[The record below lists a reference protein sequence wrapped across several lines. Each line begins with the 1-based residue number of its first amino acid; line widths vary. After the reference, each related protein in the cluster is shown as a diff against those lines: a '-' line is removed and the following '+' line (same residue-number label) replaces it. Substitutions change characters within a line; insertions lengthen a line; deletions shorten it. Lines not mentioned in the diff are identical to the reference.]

1 MKKIVKRFLIKSILL
16 LLLLLGLNL
25 QAQVPTGHN
34 LDFSTEGY
42 LNWIA
47 KTGRYNYW
55 GNVDYP
61 IYEWDSTWSDPTQ
74 ANDFNDAYHGGRFFI
89 IYNGG
94 TDTNSLN
101 QLSRVPEGFTHSS
114 QINNAKGGGHCSQLQ
129 YTMEVNLENCLLTF
143 MYAMVLQAPGH
154 TGYQNPTF
162 QIDVMKHS
170 PENGMMLE
178 ELVDSCAFFE
188 KTSTAT
194 LPTTEPELWHE
205 GSTDGHGLWI
215 WSNWQQIK
223 INLTRYIGDRI
234 TIRVRISDCYVSH
247 GGYGYFT
254 AKAEPALINTPGC
267 AGNGDTVTVASA
279 PGGFESY
286 KWFEVTSTFLSQD
299 ELADL
304 EANSPAL
311 SEEQNLVITEA
322 MMGNAQ
328 EKFYAVKLV
337 SPRTQ
342 TTRPNCVAYIT
353 TKVNDIRPIFD
364 NLTYT
369 PPTATDPAGKAIFF
383 VNDVQ
388 SATAP
393 LYWQKYDFGDGTTP
407 IEIEYQFDNGAY
419 KWLAINADQNPTTT
433 FEYDATG
440 SIERIIHIYATDG
453 EYTYTRTAR
462 ASESFEEDGAE
473 FCEKSETLQVIIPKT
488 PSLLLEGDDEICVNS
503 ENTITASSPD
513 DENTDTFTYQWW
525 YSTQDISTEAPIFE
539 GTQYT
544 QIYTEETTLQVKVT
558 DTETGYNRI
567 ETFTVKVEP
576 FPEITLTGATKL
588 CMGEQANITATDAT
602 GATVAMQWSF
612 VQPNENT
619 VITNPSTSPV
629 LTFTPTCDTT
639 VYLLAETAQG
649 CFAWK
654 SIDIFITNPV
664 AQISRTKICEGE
676 SVTLT
681 GSSAETY
688 SWEAEPADAS
698 LSHNNQSTSPVTV
711 TPTQSTT
718 YTMRGYGE
726 TGCFAERTVSVTVL
740 PYPTPVISYSPGY
753 VDVDDPTLALKDD
766 SPNSATSLWTFSD
779 GSTSNARSL
788 NHRFNDVSGDA
799 VYIHLETA
807 NELGCSDTTSV
818 TVPIELFAVWVPNA
832 FTPNGDGVND
842 LFYFVS
848 LNQLEDVTFEIF
860 NRYGEKIH
868 SASAKTLDSSLQ
880 DELIETFAWDGT
892 YKGNKVPIGTYI
904 YRLTYKRLG
913 NTRVYDTTGT
923 INVVQ

>member
-1 MKKIVKRFLIKSILL
+1 MKNIIKNTKKTIAITLSLL
-16 LLLLLGLNL
+16 FGLNL
-25 QAQVPTGHN
+25 QAQVPTGEN
-34 LDFSTEGY
+34 LDFSTGGY
-42 LNWIA
+42 QFWQA
-47 KTGRYNYW
+47 KTGIYD
-55 GNVDYP
+55 GNSSQP
-61 IYEWDSTWSDPTQ
+61 IFNLTTPWSDPTQ
-74 ANDFNDAYHGGRFFI
+74 ASDEGGRFFV

-94 TDTNSLN
+94 TDSYSLN

-114 QINNAKGGGHCSQLQ
+114 QINNAEGGADCSQLQ

-143 MYAMVLQAPGH
+143 MYAMVLEAPDH
-154 TGYQNPTF
+154 TGYENPTF

-170 PENGMMLE
+170 PDNGMMLE
-178 ELVDSCAFFE
+178 ELVDPCAFFE
-188 KTSTAT
+188 KISNET
-194 LPTTEPELWHE
+194 LPTTEPEVWHNGQG
-205 GSTDGHGLWI
+205 GSWGDGWI
-215 WSNWQQIK
+215 YCDWQQIK
-223 INLTRYIGDRI
+223 INLAKYVGDRI
-234 TIRVRISDCYVSH
+234 TIRVRLGDCSPTAH

-304 EANSPAL
+304 DANSPAL
-311 SEEQNLVITEA
+311 SEEQNLVVTEA

-328 EKFYAVKLV
+328 EKFYAVKLI

-342 TTRPNCVAYIT
+342 NTRPNCVAYIT
-353 TKVNDIRPIFD
+353 TKINDIRPIFD

-369 PPTATDPAGKAIFF
+369 PPTANDPAGRAIFL

-388 SATAP
+388 SAAAP
-393 LYWQKYDFGDGTTP
+393 VYWQQYDFGDGTTP
-407 IEIEYQFDNGAY
+407 IEIEYQFSDGAY

-433 FEYDATG
+433 FEYDAAG

-462 ASESFEEDGAE
+462 ASESFEEEGST

-525 YSTQDISTEAPIFE
+525 YSTQDISTETPIFE

-602 GATVAMQWSF
+602 EATVAMQWSF
-612 VQPNENT
+612 VRPNENT

-664 AQISRTKICEGE
+664 AQISKTKICEGE

-698 LSHNNQSTSPVTV
+698 LSHNNQSTSPITA

-726 TGCFAERTVSVTVL
+726 TGCFTERTVSVVVL

-753 VDVDDPTLALKDD
+753 VDVDDPTLALKDE
-766 SPNSATSLWTFSD
+766 SLNSASSLWTFSD

-788 NHRFNDVSGDA
+788 NHRFNDVSGEA

-818 TVPIELFAVWVPNA
+818 TVPIELFAVWLPNA

-860 NRYGEKIH
+860 NRYGERIH

-880 DELIETFAWDGT
+880 DELIKTFAWDGT
-892 YKGNKVPIGTYI
+892 YKGNKVPTGTYI

>member
-1 MKKIVKRFLIKSILL
+1 MNNLLLKIKRQIIFFLIALF
-16 LLLLLGLNL
+16 NL
-25 QAQVPTGHN
+25 SLEAQVPTGYN
-34 LDFSTEGY
+34 LDFSTGGY
-42 LNWIA
+42 INWFS
-47 KTGRYNYW
+47 KTGVYNPLGYSNETSYNW
-55 GNVDYP
+55 SVSWADPSLAVDNSSY
-61 IYEWDSTWSDPTQ
+61 
-74 ANDFNDAYHGGRFFI
+74 NGGRFFI

-114 QINNAKGGGHCSQLQ
+114 QINNAKGGGHCSQLE
-129 YTMEVNLENCLLTF
+129 YTMQVNLENCVLTL
-143 MYAMVLQAPGH
+143 MYAMVLQAPSH
-154 TGYQNPTF
+154 WGYQNPTF

-170 PENGMMLE
+170 SENNAMLD

-188 KTSTAT
+188 KTSTQD
-194 LPTTEPELWHE
+194 LPTLEPDVWHN
-205 GSTDGHGLWI
+205 GITDPHGNWI
-215 WSNWQQIK
+215 WSDWQQIA
-223 INLTRYIGDRI
+223 INLVRYVGDRV
-234 TIRVRISDCYVSH
+234 TIRVRISDCYVTH

-267 AGNGDTVTVASA
+267 AGNGDTVTVATA
-279 PGGFESY
+279 PSGFESY
-286 KWFEVTSTFLSQD
+286 KWFEVSSTFLSQD
-299 ELADL
+299 ELIDL
-304 EANSPAL
+304 DANSP
-311 SEEQNLVITEA
+311 SIGEGQNLVITEA
-322 MMGNAQ
+322 MMGNSQ
-328 EKFYAVKLV
+328 VKYYAVKLV

-388 SATAP
+388 SAAAP

-419 KWLAINADQNPTTT
+419 KWLPTNAAQNPTTT
-433 FEYDATG
+433 FEYDAVG
-440 SIERIIHIYATDG
+440 SVERIIHTYSTHG
-453 EYTYTRTAR
+453 NFTYTRTAR
-462 ASESFEEDGAE
+462 AAENFEEEGAE
-473 FCEKSETLQVIIPKT
+473 FCEKSENLEVIIPKV
-488 PSLLLEGDDEICVNS
+488 PSLLLEGDDEICVNTQT
-503 ENTITASSPD
+503 TITASSPD
-513 DENTDTFTYQWW
+513 DENTDNFIYQWW
-525 YSTQDISTEAPIFE
+525 YSTQDITTETPIFE

-544 QIYTEETTLQVKVT
+544 QVFTGETTLQVRVT
-558 DTETGYNRI
+558 NQETGYSRI
-567 ETFTVKVEP
+567 ETFTVRVEP
-576 FPEITLTGATKL
+576 FPDITLTGATKL

-619 VITNPSTSPV
+619 IITNPSTSPV

-654 SIDIFITNPV
+654 SIDIYITNPS
-664 AQISRTKICEGE
+664 AKISKTKICEGE
-676 SVTLT
+676 SITLT

-688 SWEAEPADAS
+688 SWEADPADPA

-726 TGCFAERTVSVTVL
+726 TGCFTERTVSVIVL

-788 NHRFNDVSGDA
+788 NHRFNDVSGDF
-799 VYIHLETA
+799 VHIHLKTA
-807 NELGCSDTTSV
+807 NELGCYDTTSV
-818 TVPIELFAVWVPNA
+818 DVPIELFAVWLPNA

-848 LNQLEDVTFEIF
+848 LNLLEDVTFEIF

-868 SASAKTLDSSLQ
+868 SAYAKELDASLQ
-880 DELIETFAWDGT
+880 NELIEAFAWDGT
-892 YKGNKVPIGTYI
+892 YKGNKVQTGTYI

>member
-1 MKKIVKRFLIKSILL
+1 MKNIIKNTKKTIAITLSLL
-16 LLLLLGLNL
+16 FGLNL
-25 QAQVPTGHN
+25 QAQVPTGEN
-34 LDFSTEGY
+34 LDFSTGGY
-42 LNWIA
+42 QFWQA
-47 KTGRYNYW
+47 KTGIYD
-55 GNVDYP
+55 GNSSQP
-61 IYEWDSTWSDPTQ
+61 IFNWTTSLPDPTQ
-74 ANDFNDAYHGGRFFI
+74 ASDAGGRLFEVF
-89 IYNGG
+89 NSG
-94 TDTNSLN
+94 TDSYSAG
-101 QLSRVPEGFTHSS
+101 QLSRVPEGFTHAS
-114 QINNAKGGGHCSQLQ
+114 QINNEEGGADCSQLQ

-143 MYAMVLQAPGH
+143 MYAMVLEAPTH

-162 QIDVMKHS
+162 QIDVMRHS
-170 PENGMMLE
+170 PDNGMMLE
-178 ELVDSCAFFE
+178 ELVDPCAFFE
-188 KTSTAT
+188 KTSTAQ
-194 LPTTEPELWHE
+194 LPSLEPTVWHTSATNS
-205 GSTDGHGLWI
+205 GWI

-223 INLTRYIGDRI
+223 INLARYVGDRI
-234 TIRVRISDCYVSH
+234 TIRVRLGDCEPTAH

-254 AKAEPALINTPGC
+254 AKAEPTLINTPGC

-304 EANSPAL
+304 DANSPAL
-311 SEEQNLVITEA
+311 SEEQNLVVTEA

-353 TKVNDIRPIFD
+353 TKINDIRPIFD

-369 PPTATDPAGKAIFF
+369 PPTANDPAGRAIFL

-388 SATAP
+388 SAAAP
-393 LYWQKYDFGDGTTP
+393 VYWQQYDFGDGTTP
-407 IEIEYQFDNGAY
+407 IEIEYQFSDGAY

-433 FEYDATG
+433 FEYDAAG

-462 ASESFEEDGAE
+462 ASESFEEEGST

-488 PSLLLEGDDEICVNS
+488 PSLLLEGDGEICVNS
-503 ENTITASSPD
+503 ETTITASSPE
-513 DENTDTFTYQWW
+513 DENTDNFIYQWW
-525 YSTQDISTEAPIFE
+525 YDTQDIATEAPIFE

-544 QIYTEETTLQVKVT
+544 QLYTSETTLVVKVT

-612 VQPNENT
+612 VRPNENT

-698 LSHNNQSTSPVTV
+698 LSHNNQSTSPITA

-726 TGCFAERTVSVTVL
+726 TGCFTERTVSVIVL

-753 VDVDDPTLALKDD
+753 VDVDDPTLALKDE
-766 SPNSATSLWTFSD
+766 SLNSASSLWTFSD

-788 NHRFNDVSGDA
+788 NHRFNDVSGEA

-818 TVPIELFAVWVPNA
+818 TVPIELFAVWLPNA

-860 NRYGEKIH
+860 NRYGERIH

-892 YKGNKVPIGTYI
+892 YKGNKVPTGTYI

>member
-1 MKKIVKRFLIKSILL
+1 MKNIINNTKKQIALALL
-16 LLLLLGLNL
+16 VLFGLNL

-34 LDFSTEGY
+34 LDFSTGGY
-42 LNWIA
+42 INWKA
-47 KTGRYNYW
+47 KTGTYNASSSNAVFSW
-55 GNVDYP
+55 TT
-61 IYEWDSTWSDPTQ
+61 SWSDPTQ
-74 ANDFNDAYHGGRFFI
+74 ASDNGGRLFQVF
-89 IYNGG
+89 NNG
-94 TDTNSLN
+94 TDSYSNS
-101 QLSRVPEGFTHSS
+101 QLSRVPEGFTHAS
-114 QINNAKGGGHCSQLQ
+114 QINNSYGGTNCSQLE

-143 MYAMVLQAPGH
+143 KYAMVLEAPGH
-154 TGYQNPTF
+154 SGYENPTF

-170 PENGMMLE
+170 SDNGQMLE
-178 ELVDSCAFFE
+178 ELVDPCAFFE
-188 KTSTAT
+188 KPSNAQLPQLEPDVWHTSTVN
-194 LPTTEPELWHE
+194 
-205 GSTDGHGLWI
+205 SSWI
-215 WSNWQQIK
+215 WSNWQEIK
-223 INLTRYIGDRI
+223 INLARYVGDRI
-234 TIRVRISDCYVSH
+234 TVRVRLGDCSFSAH
-247 GGYGYFT
+247 GAYGYFT
-254 AKAEPALINTPGC
+254 AKAEPALISTPGC

-286 KWFEVTSTFLSQD
+286 KWFEISSTFLSQD

-304 EANSPAL
+304 DANSPAL
-311 SEEQNLVITEA
+311 SEDQNLIVTEA

-353 TKVNDIRPIFD
+353 TKIVDIRPNFD

-369 PPTATDPAGKAIFF
+369 PPTAIDPAGRAIFM

-388 SATAP
+388 PAAAP

-407 IEIEYQFDNGAY
+407 IELEYQFENTAY
-419 KWLAINADQNPTTT
+419 KWVATNADQNPTTT
-433 FEYDATG
+433 FEYDAIG
-440 SIERIIHIYATDG
+440 SIERIIHTYSTHG
-453 EYTYTRTAR
+453 NFTYTRTVR
-462 ASESFEEDGAE
+462 ASESFEEENAE
-473 FCEKSETLQVIIPKT
+473 YCEKSQTLDVIIPKT
-488 PSLLLEGDDEICVNS
+488 PSLLLEGDGEICVNT
-503 ENTITASSPD
+503 ETTITASSPD
-513 DENTDTFTYQWW
+513 DENTDNFIYQWW
-525 YSTQDISTEAPIFE
+525 YATQDIATEAPIFE

-544 QIYTEETTLQVKVT
+544 QVYTAETTLQVKVT
-558 DTETGYNRI
+558 DTETGYNRT

-588 CMGEQANITATDAT
+588 CMGEQANITASDAT

-629 LTFTPTCDTT
+629 LTFTPTSDTT

-654 SIDIFITNPV
+654 SINIYITNPV

-676 SVTLT
+676 SVILT

-711 TPTQSTT
+711 TPTESTT

-726 TGCFAERTVSVTVL
+726 TGCFTERTVSVTVL

-753 VDVDDPTLALKDD
+753 VDVDDPTLALRDE

-788 NHRFNDVSGDA
+788 NHRFNDVSGEF
-799 VYIHLETA
+799 VHIHLKTS

-818 TVPIELFAVWVPNA
+818 DVPIELFAVWVPNA

-860 NRYGEKIH
+860 NRYGERIH
-868 SASAKTLDSSLQ
+868 SAFAKVLDSSLQ
-880 DELIETFAWDGT
+880 DELIKTFAWDGT
-892 YKGNKVPIGTYI
+892 YKGSKVPTGTYI

>member
-1 MKKIVKRFLIKSILL
+1 MKNIINNTKKQIALALL
-16 LLLLLGLNL
+16 VLFGLNL

-34 LDFSTEGY
+34 LDFSTGGY
-42 LNWIA
+42 INWKA
-47 KTGRYNYW
+47 KTGTYNASASNAVFSW
-55 GNVDYP
+55 TT
-61 IYEWDSTWSDPTQ
+61 SWSDPTQ
-74 ANDFNDAYHGGRFFI
+74 ASDNGGRLFQVF
-89 IYNGG
+89 NNG
-94 TDTNSLN
+94 TDSYSNS
-101 QLSRVPEGFTHSS
+101 QLSRVPEGFTHAS
-114 QINNAKGGGHCSQLQ
+114 QINNSYGGTNCSQLE

-143 MYAMVLQAPGH
+143 KYAMVLEAPGH
-154 TGYQNPTF
+154 SGYENPTF

-170 PENGMMLE
+170 SDNGQMLE
-178 ELVDSCAFFE
+178 ELVDPCAFFE
-188 KTSTAT
+188 KPSNAQLPQLEPDVWHTSTVN
-194 LPTTEPELWHE
+194 
-205 GSTDGHGLWI
+205 SSWI
-215 WSNWQQIK
+215 WSNWQEIK
-223 INLTRYIGDRI
+223 INLARYVGDRI
-234 TIRVRISDCYVSH
+234 TVRVRLGDCSFSAH
-247 GGYGYFT
+247 GAYGYFT
-254 AKAEPALINTPGC
+254 AKAEPALISTPGC

-286 KWFEVTSTFLSQD
+286 KWFEISSTFLSQD

-304 EANSPAL
+304 DANSPAL
-311 SEEQNLVITEA
+311 SEDQNLIVTEA

-353 TKVNDIRPIFD
+353 TKIVDIRPNFD

-369 PPTATDPAGKAIFF
+369 PPTAIDPAGRAIFM

-388 SATAP
+388 PAAAP

-407 IEIEYQFDNGAY
+407 IELEYQFENTAY
-419 KWLAINADQNPTTT
+419 KWVATNADQNPTTT
-433 FEYDATG
+433 FEYDAIG
-440 SIERIIHIYATDG
+440 SIERVIHTYTTDG
-453 EYTYTRTAR
+453 NFTYTRTVR
-462 ASESFEEDGAE
+462 ASESFEEENAE
-473 FCEKSETLQVIIPKT
+473 YCEKSQTLDVIIPKT
-488 PSLLLEGDDEICVNS
+488 PSLLLEGDGEICVNT
-503 ENTITASSPD
+503 ETTITASSPD
-513 DENTDTFTYQWW
+513 DENTDNLVYQWW
-525 YSTQDISTEAPIFE
+525 YSTQDIATEAPIFE

-544 QIYTEETTLQVKVT
+544 QVYTAETTLQVKVT
-558 DTETGYNRI
+558 DTETGYNRT

-588 CMGEQANITATDAT
+588 CMGEQANITASDAT

-629 LTFTPTCDTT
+629 LTFTPTSDTT

-654 SIDIFITNPV
+654 SINIYITNPV

-676 SVTLT
+676 SVILT

-711 TPTQSTT
+711 TPAESTT

-726 TGCFAERTVSVTVL
+726 TGCFTERTVSVTVL

-753 VDVDDPTLALKDD
+753 VDVDDPTLALRDE
-766 SPNSATSLWTFSD
+766 SLNSATSLWTFSD

-788 NHRFNDVSGDA
+788 NHRFNDVSGEF
-799 VYIHLETA
+799 VHIHLKTA

-818 TVPIELFAVWVPNA
+818 DVPIELFAVWVPNA

-860 NRYGEKIH
+860 NRYGERIH
-868 SASAKTLDSSLQ
+868 SAFAKVLDSSLQ
-880 DELIETFAWDGT
+880 DELIKTFAWDGT
-892 YKGNKVPIGTYI
+892 YKGSKVPTGTYI

-923 INVVQ
+923 INVIQ

>member
-1 MKKIVKRFLIKSILL
+1 MNNLLLKIKRQIIFFLIALF
-16 LLLLLGLNL
+16 NL
-25 QAQVPTGHN
+25 SLEAQVPTGHN
-34 LDFSTEGY
+34 LDFSTGGY

-74 ANDFNDAYHGGRFFI
+74 ANDFNGAYHGGRFFI

-154 TGYQNPTF
+154 NGYQNPTF

-299 ELADL
+299 ELIDL
-304 EANSPAL
+304 DANSP
-311 SEEQNLVITEA
+311 SIGEGQNLVVTEA

-388 SATAP
+388 SAAAP

-419 KWLAINADQNPTTT
+419 KWLPPNAAQNPTTT
-433 FEYDATG
+433 FEYDAVG
-440 SIERIIHIYATDG
+440 SVERIIHIYATDG

-525 YSTQDISTEAPIFE
+525 YSTQDISTETPIFE

-612 VQPNENT
+612 VRPNENT

-664 AQISRTKICEGE
+664 TQISRTKICEGE
-676 SVTLT
+676 SITLT

-688 SWEAEPADAS
+688 SWEADPADPA

-711 TPTQSTT
+711 IPTQSTT

-726 TGCFAERTVSVTVL
+726 TGCFTERTVSVTVL

-753 VDVDDPTLALKDD
+753 VDVDDPTLALKDE
-766 SPNSATSLWTFSD
+766 SPNSASSLWTFSD

-788 NHRFNDVSGDA
+788 NHRFNDVSGEF
-799 VYIHLETA
+799 VHIHLKTS

-818 TVPIELFAVWVPNA
+818 DVPIELFAVWVPNA

-868 SASAKTLDSSLQ
+868 SAYAKELDASLQ
-880 DELIETFAWDGT
+880 NELIEAFAWDGT
-892 YKGNKVPIGTYI
+892 YKGNKVQTGTYI

>member
-1 MKKIVKRFLIKSILL
+1 MKNIIIKTKKQVAFA

-34 LDFSTEGY
+34 LDFSTGGY
-42 LNWIA
+42 INWKA
-47 KTGRYNYW
+47 KTGTYNASSSNAVFNW
-55 GNVDYP
+55 NTS
-61 IYEWDSTWSDPTQ
+61 WTDPTQ
-74 ANDFNDAYHGGRFFI
+74 ASDNGGRLFQVF
-89 IYNGG
+89 NNG
-94 TDTNSLN
+94 TDSYSNS
-101 QLSRVPEGFTHSS
+101 QLSRVPEGFTHAS
-114 QINNAKGGGHCSQLQ
+114 QINNSYGGTNCSQLE

-143 MYAMVLQAPGH
+143 KYAMVLEAPGH
-154 TGYQNPTF
+154 SGYENPTF

-170 PENGMMLE
+170 SDNGQMLE
-178 ELVDSCAFFE
+178 ELVDPCAFFE
-188 KTSTAT
+188 KPSNAQLPQLEPDVWHTSTVN
-194 LPTTEPELWHE
+194 
-205 GSTDGHGLWI
+205 SSWI
-215 WSNWQQIK
+215 WSNWQEIK
-223 INLTRYIGDRI
+223 INLARYVGDRI
-234 TIRVRISDCYVSH
+234 TVRVRLGDCSFSAH
-247 GGYGYFT
+247 GAYGYFT
-254 AKAEPALINTPGC
+254 AKAEPALISTPGC

-286 KWFEVTSTFLSQD
+286 KWFEISSTFLSQD

-304 EANSPAL
+304 DANSPAL
-311 SEEQNLVITEA
+311 SEDQNLIVTEA

-353 TKVNDIRPIFD
+353 TKIVDIRPNFD

-369 PPTATDPAGKAIFF
+369 PPTAIDPAGRAIFM

-388 SATAP
+388 PAAAP

-407 IEIEYQFDNGAY
+407 IELEYQFENTAY
-419 KWLAINADQNPTTT
+419 KWVATNADQNPTTT
-433 FEYDATG
+433 FEYDAVG
-440 SIERIIHIYATDG
+440 SIERVIHTYTTDG
-453 EYTYTRTAR
+453 NFTYTRTVR
-462 ASESFEEDGAE
+462 ASESFEEENAE
-473 FCEKSETLQVIIPKT
+473 YCEKSQTLDVIIPKT
-488 PSLLLEGDDEICVNS
+488 PSLLLEGDGEICVNT
-503 ENTITASSPD
+503 ETTITASSPD
-513 DENTDTFTYQWW
+513 DENTDNFVYQWW
-525 YSTQDISTEAPIFE
+525 YSTQDITTEAPIFE

-544 QIYTEETTLQVKVT
+544 QVYTAETTLQVKVT
-558 DTETGYNRI
+558 DTETGYNRT

-588 CMGEQANITATDAT
+588 CMGEQANITASDAT

-629 LTFTPTCDTT
+629 LTFTPTSDTT
-639 VYLLAETAQG
+639 VYLLAETSQG

-654 SIDIFITNPV
+654 SINIYITNPV

-676 SVTLT
+676 SVILT

-711 TPTQSTT
+711 TPAESTT

-726 TGCFAERTVSVTVL
+726 TGCFTERTVSVTVL

-753 VDVDDPTLALKDD
+753 VDVDDPTLALRDE

-788 NHRFNDVSGDA
+788 NHRFNDVSGEF
-799 VYIHLETA
+799 VHIHLETA

-818 TVPIELFAVWVPNA
+818 DVPIELFAVWVPNA

-860 NRYGEKIH
+860 NRYGERIH
-868 SASAKTLDSSLQ
+868 SAFAKVLDSSLQ
-880 DELIETFAWDGT
+880 DELIKTFAWDGT
-892 YKGNKVPIGTYI
+892 YKGSKVPTGTYI

>member
-1 MKKIVKRFLIKSILL
+1 MKNIIKNTKKTIVIILSV
-16 LLLLLGLNL
+16 LLGLNL

-34 LDFSTEGY
+34 LDFSTGGY
-42 LNWIA
+42 LNWIG
-47 KTGRYNYW
+47 KTGNYD
-55 GNVDYP
+55 GSSSQP
-61 IYEWDSTWSDPTQ
+61 IFNWTSTWVDPSLASDE
-74 ANDFNDAYHGGRFFI
+74 GGRFFI
-89 IYNGG
+89 VYNNG
-94 TDTNSLN
+94 TDSYSAG
-101 QLSRVPEGFTHSS
+101 QLPRVPEGFTHAS
-114 QINNAKGGGHCSQLQ
+114 QINNEEGGADCSQLQ
-129 YTMEVNLENCLLTF
+129 YTMEVNLDNCLLTF
-143 MYAMVLQAPGH
+143 MYAMVLEAPTH

-162 QIDVMKHS
+162 QIDVMRHS
-170 PENGMMLE
+170 PDNGNMLE
-178 ELVDSCAFFE
+178 ELVDPCAFFE
-188 KTSTAT
+188 KTSTAQ
-194 LPTTEPELWHE
+194 LPSLEPTLWHTSAVNS
-205 GSTDGHGLWI
+205 GWI

-223 INLTRYIGDRI
+223 INLAKYVGDKV
-234 TIRVRISDCYVSH
+234 TIRVRLGDCSPTAH

-254 AKAEPALINTPGC
+254 AKAEPALISAPGC
-267 AGNGDTVTVASA
+267 AGNGDTVTIAAA
-279 PGGFESY
+279 PSGFESY
-286 KWFEVTSTFLSQD
+286 KWFEISSTFLSQD

-304 EANSPAL
+304 DANSPAL
-311 SEEQNLVITEA
+311 SEEQNLIVTEA

-328 EKFYAVKLV
+328 EKLYAVKLV

-342 TTRPNCVAYIT
+342 TTRPNCIAYIT
-353 TKVNDIRPIFD
+353 TKIVDVRPIFD
-364 NLTYT
+364 NMTHT
-369 PPTATDPAGKAIFF
+369 APTATTPAGQTIFF

-388 SATAP
+388 ASAAP
-393 LYWQKYDFGDGTTP
+393 LYWQQYDFGDGTTP
-407 IEIEYQFDNGAY
+407 IEIEYRFDNGAY
-419 KWLAINADQNPTTT
+419 KWLPINADQNPSTT
-433 FEYDATG
+433 FEYDAAG
-440 SIERIIHIYATDG
+440 SLERVIHTYATHG
-453 EYTYTRTAR
+453 EYTYTRVVR
-462 ASESFEEDGAE
+462 SSENFEEEGAE
-473 FCEKSETLQVIIPKT
+473 YCEKSESMSVTIPKV
-488 PSLLLEGDDEICVNS
+488 PSLLLEGDNEICVNS
-503 ENTITASSPD
+503 ETTITASSPE
-513 DENTDTFTYQWW
+513 DENTDNFIYQWW
-525 YSTQDISTEAPIFE
+525 YDTQDIATETPIFE

-544 QIYTEETTLQVKVT
+544 QLYTGETTLIVKVT
-558 DTETGYNRI
+558 DTETGFNRTA
-567 ETFTVKVEP
+567 TFTVSVEP
-576 FPEITLTGATKL
+576 FPDITLTGATKL

-602 GATVAMQWSF
+602 GATVAMQWAF
-612 VQPNENT
+612 VQPNEHT

-654 SIDIFITNPV
+654 SIDIYITNPV
-664 AQISRTKICEGE
+664 AKISRTKICEGE

-698 LSHNNQSTSPVTV
+698 LSHNNQSTSPVTA
-711 TPTQSTT
+711 TPAQSTT

-726 TGCFAERTVSVTVL
+726 TGCFTERTVSVTVL

-753 VDVDDPTLALKDD
+753 VDVDDPTLALRDE
-766 SPNSATSLWTFSD
+766 SLNSSSSLWTFSD

-788 NHRFNDVSGDA
+788 NHRFNDVSGES

-892 YKGNKVPIGTYI
+892 YKGNKVPLGTYF
-904 YRLTYKRLG
+904 YRLSYKRLG
-913 NTRVYDTTGT
+913 NTRVYDTTGS
-923 INVVQ
+923 INVIQ

>member
-1 MKKIVKRFLIKSILL
+1 MKNIINNTKKQIALALL
-16 LLLLLGLNL
+16 VLFGLNL

-34 LDFSTEGY
+34 LDFSTGGY
-42 LNWIA
+42 INWKA
-47 KTGRYNYW
+47 KTGTYNASSSNAVFNW
-55 GNVDYP
+55 NTS
-61 IYEWDSTWSDPTQ
+61 WTDPTQ
-74 ANDFNDAYHGGRFFI
+74 ASDNGGRLFQVF
-89 IYNGG
+89 NNG
-94 TDTNSLN
+94 TDSYSNS
-101 QLSRVPEGFTHSS
+101 QLSRVPEGFTHAS
-114 QINNAKGGGHCSQLQ
+114 QINNSYGGTNCSQLE

-143 MYAMVLQAPGH
+143 KYAMVLEAPGH
-154 TGYQNPTF
+154 SGYENPTF

-170 PENGMMLE
+170 SDNGQMLE
-178 ELVDSCAFFE
+178 ELVDPCAFFE
-188 KTSTAT
+188 KPSNAQLPQLEPDVWHTSTVN
-194 LPTTEPELWHE
+194 
-205 GSTDGHGLWI
+205 SSWI
-215 WSNWQQIK
+215 WSNWQEIK
-223 INLTRYIGDRI
+223 INLARYVGDRI
-234 TIRVRISDCYVSH
+234 TVRVRLGDCSFSAH
-247 GGYGYFT
+247 GAYGYFT
-254 AKAEPALINTPGC
+254 AKAEPALISTPGC

-286 KWFEVTSTFLSQD
+286 KWFEISSTFLSQD

-304 EANSPAL
+304 DANSPAL
-311 SEEQNLVITEA
+311 SEDQNLIVTEA

-353 TKVNDIRPIFD
+353 TKIVDIRPNFD

-369 PPTATDPAGKAIFF
+369 PPTAIDPAGRAIFM

-388 SATAP
+388 PAAAP

-407 IEIEYQFDNGAY
+407 LELEYQFENTAY
-419 KWLAINADQNPTTT
+419 KWVATNADQNPTTT
-433 FEYDATG
+433 FEYDAVG
-440 SIERIIHIYATDG
+440 SIERVIHTYTTDG
-453 EYTYTRTAR
+453 NFTYTRTVR
-462 ASESFEEDGAE
+462 ASESFEEENAE
-473 FCEKSETLQVIIPKT
+473 YCEKSQTLDVIIPKT
-488 PSLLLEGDDEICVNS
+488 PSLLLEGDGEICVNT
-503 ENTITASSPD
+503 ETTITASSPD
-513 DENTDTFTYQWW
+513 DENTDNFIYQWW
-525 YSTQDISTEAPIFE
+525 YATQDIATEAPIFE

-544 QIYTEETTLQVKVT
+544 QVYTAETTLQVKVT
-558 DTETGYNRI
+558 DTETGYNRT

-612 VQPNENT
+612 VRPNENT

-688 SWEAEPADAS
+688 SWVAEPADAS
-698 LSHNNQSTSPVTV
+698 LSHNNQSTSPITV

-726 TGCFAERTVSVTVL
+726 TGCFTERTVSVIVL

-753 VDVDDPTLALKDD
+753 VDVDDPTLALKDE
-766 SPNSATSLWTFSD
+766 SPNSASSLWTFSD

-842 LFYFVS
+842 LFYFIS

-860 NRYGEKIH
+860 NRYGERIH

-880 DELIETFAWDGT
+880 DELIKTFAWDGT
-892 YKGNKVPIGTYI
+892 YNGNKVPTGTYI

>member
-1 MKKIVKRFLIKSILL
+1 MKNIINNTKKQIALALL
-16 LLLLLGLNL
+16 VLLGLNL

-34 LDFSTEGY
+34 LDFSTGGY
-42 LNWIA
+42 INWKA
-47 KTGRYNYW
+47 KTGTYNASSSNAVFNW
-55 GNVDYP
+55 NTS
-61 IYEWDSTWSDPTQ
+61 WTDPTQ
-74 ANDFNDAYHGGRFFI
+74 ASDNGGRLFQVF
-89 IYNGG
+89 NNG
-94 TDTNSLN
+94 TDSYSNS
-101 QLSRVPEGFTHSS
+101 QLSRVPEGFTHAS
-114 QINNAKGGGHCSQLQ
+114 QINNSYGGTNCSQLE

-143 MYAMVLQAPGH
+143 KYAMVLEAPGH
-154 TGYQNPTF
+154 SGYENPTF

-170 PENGMMLE
+170 SDNGQMLE
-178 ELVDSCAFFE
+178 ELVDPCAFFE
-188 KTSTAT
+188 KPSNAQLPQLEPDVWHTSTVN
-194 LPTTEPELWHE
+194 
-205 GSTDGHGLWI
+205 SSWI
-215 WSNWQQIK
+215 WSNWQEIK
-223 INLTRYIGDRI
+223 INLARYVGDRI
-234 TIRVRISDCYVSH
+234 TVRVRLGDCSFSAH
-247 GGYGYFT
+247 GAYGYFT
-254 AKAEPALINTPGC
+254 AKAEPALISTPGC

-286 KWFEVTSTFLSQD
+286 KWFEISSTFLSQD

-304 EANSPAL
+304 DANSPAL
-311 SEEQNLVITEA
+311 SESQNLVVTEA

-353 TKVNDIRPIFD
+353 TKIVDIRPNFD

-369 PPTATDPAGKAIFF
+369 PPTAIDPAGRAIFM

-388 SATAP
+388 PAAAP

-407 IEIEYQFDNGAY
+407 IELEYQFENTAY
-419 KWLAINADQNPTTT
+419 KWVATNADQNPTTT
-433 FEYDATG
+433 FEYDAVG
-440 SIERIIHIYATDG
+440 SIERVIHTYTTDG
-453 EYTYTRTAR
+453 NFTYTRTVR
-462 ASESFEEDGAE
+462 ASESFEEENAE
-473 FCEKSETLQVIIPKT
+473 YCEKSQTLDVIIPKT
-488 PSLLLEGDDEICVNS
+488 PSLLLEGDGEICVNT
-503 ENTITASSPD
+503 ETTITASSPD
-513 DENTDTFTYQWW
+513 DENTDNFLYQWW
-525 YSTQDISTEAPIFE
+525 YSTQDITTEAPIFE

-544 QIYTEETTLQVKVT
+544 QIYTAETTLQVKVT
-558 DTETGYNRI
+558 DTETGYNRT

-588 CMGEQANITATDAT
+588 CMGEQANITASDAT

-612 VQPNENT
+612 VRPNENT

-688 SWEAEPADAS
+688 SWVAEPADAS
-698 LSHNNQSTSPVTV
+698 LSHNNQSTSPITV

-726 TGCFAERTVSVTVL
+726 TGCFTERTVSVIVL

-753 VDVDDPTLALKDD
+753 VDVDDPTLALRDE
-766 SPNSATSLWTFSD
+766 SPNSASSLWTFSD

-832 FTPNGDGVND
+832 FTPNGDGIND
-842 LFYFVS
+842 LFYFIS

-860 NRYGEKIH
+860 NRYGERIH
-868 SASAKTLDSSLQ
+868 SAFAKTLDSSLQ
-880 DELIETFAWDGT
+880 DELIKTFAWDGT
-892 YKGNKVPIGTYI
+892 YKGSKVPTGTYI

>member
-1 MKKIVKRFLIKSILL
+1 MKNIIKNTKKTIVIILSVL
-16 LLLLLGLNL
+16 FGLNL

-34 LDFSTEGY
+34 LDFSTGGY
-42 LNWIA
+42 LNWIG
-47 KTGRYNYW
+47 KTGNYD
-55 GNVDYP
+55 GSSSQP
-61 IYEWDSTWSDPTQ
+61 IFNWTSTWVDPSLASDE
-74 ANDFNDAYHGGRFFI
+74 GGRFFI
-89 IYNGG
+89 VYNNG
-94 TDTNSLN
+94 TDSYSAG
-101 QLSRVPEGFTHSS
+101 QLPRVPEGFTHAS
-114 QINNAKGGGHCSQLQ
+114 QINNEEGGADCSQLQ

-143 MYAMVLQAPGH
+143 MYAMVLEAPTH

-162 QIDVMKHS
+162 QIDVMRHS
-170 PENGMMLE
+170 PDNGNMLE
-178 ELVDSCAFFE
+178 ELVDPCAFFE
-188 KTSTAT
+188 KTSTAQ
-194 LPTTEPELWHE
+194 LPSLEPTLWHTSAVNS
-205 GSTDGHGLWI
+205 GWI

-223 INLTRYIGDRI
+223 INLAKYVGDKV
-234 TIRVRISDCYVSH
+234 TIRVRLGDCSPTAH
-247 GGYGYFT
+247 GGYGNFT
-254 AKAEPALINTPGC
+254 AKAEPALISAPGC
-267 AGNGDTVTVASA
+267 AGNGDTVTIAAA
-279 PGGFESY
+279 PSGFESY
-286 KWFEVTSTFLSQD
+286 KWFEISSTFLSQD

-304 EANSPAL
+304 DANSPAL
-311 SEEQNLVITEA
+311 SEEQNLIVTEA

-328 EKFYAVKLV
+328 EKLYAVKLV

-342 TTRPNCVAYIT
+342 TTRPNCIAYIT
-353 TKVNDIRPIFD
+353 TKIVDVRPIFD
-364 NLTYT
+364 NMTHT
-369 PPTATDPAGKAIFF
+369 APTATTPAGQTIFF

-388 SATAP
+388 ASAAP
-393 LYWQKYDFGDGTTP
+393 LYWQQYDFGDGTTP
-407 IEIEYQFDNGAY
+407 IEIEYRFDNGAY
-419 KWLAINADQNPTTT
+419 KWLPINADQNPSTT
-433 FEYDATG
+433 FEYDAAG
-440 SIERIIHIYATDG
+440 SLERVIHTYATHG
-453 EYTYTRTAR
+453 EYTYTRVVR
-462 ASESFEEDGAE
+462 SSENFEEEGAE
-473 FCEKSETLQVIIPKT
+473 YCEKSESMSVTIPKV
-488 PSLLLEGDDEICVNS
+488 PSLLLEGDNEICVNS
-503 ENTITASSPD
+503 ETTITASSPE
-513 DENTDTFTYQWW
+513 DENTDNFIYQWW
-525 YSTQDISTEAPIFE
+525 YDTQDIATETPIFE

-544 QIYTEETTLQVKVT
+544 QLYTGETTLIVKVT
-558 DTETGYNRI
+558 DTETGFNRTA
-567 ETFTVKVEP
+567 TFTVSVEP
-576 FPEITLTGATKL
+576 FPDITLTGATKL

-602 GATVAMQWSF
+602 GATVAMQWAF
-612 VQPNENT
+612 VQPNEHT

-654 SIDIFITNPV
+654 SIDIYITNPV
-664 AQISRTKICEGE
+664 AKISRTKICEGE

-698 LSHNNQSTSPVTV
+698 LSHNNQSTSPVTA
-711 TPTQSTT
+711 TPAQSTT

-726 TGCFAERTVSVTVL
+726 TGCFTERTVSVTVL

-753 VDVDDPTLALKDD
+753 VDVDDPTLALRDE
-766 SPNSATSLWTFSD
+766 SLNSSSSLWTFSD

-788 NHRFNDVSGDA
+788 NHRFNDVSGES

-880 DELIETFAWDGT
+880 DQVIKTFAWDGT
-892 YKGNKVPIGTYI
+892 YKGNKVPLGTYF
-904 YRLTYKRLG
+904 YRLSYKRLG
-913 NTRVYDTTGT
+913 NTRVYDTTGS
-923 INVVQ
+923 INVIQ

>member
-1 MKKIVKRFLIKSILL
+1 MKNIIKNTKKTIAITLSLL
-16 LLLLLGLNL
+16 FVLNL
-25 QAQVPTGHN
+25 QAQVPTGEN
-34 LDFSTEGY
+34 LDFSTGGY
-42 LNWIA
+42 QFWQA
-47 KTGRYNYW
+47 KTGIYD
-55 GNVDYP
+55 GNSSQP
-61 IYEWDSTWSDPTQ
+61 IFNWTTSWSDPTQ
-74 ANDFNDAYHGGRFFI
+74 ASDEGGRFFV

-94 TDTNSLN
+94 TDSYSLN

-114 QINNAKGGGHCSQLQ
+114 QINNAEGGADCSQLQ

-143 MYAMVLQAPGH
+143 MYAMVLEAPDH
-154 TGYQNPTF
+154 SGYENPTF

-170 PENGMMLE
+170 PDNGMMLE
-178 ELVDSCAFFE
+178 ELVDPCAFFE
-188 KTSTAT
+188 KISNET
-194 LPTTEPELWHE
+194 LPTTEPEVWHNGQA
-205 GSTDGHGLWI
+205 GSWGDGWI
-215 WSNWQQIK
+215 YCDWQQIK
-223 INLTRYIGDRI
+223 INLARYVGDRI
-234 TIRVRISDCYVSH
+234 TIRVRLGDCSPTAH

-304 EANSPAL
+304 EANSQPL
-311 SEEQNLVITEA
+311 STDRNLIVTEA

-342 TTRPNCVAYIT
+342 NTRPNCVAYIT

-369 PPTATDPAGKAIFF
+369 PPTANDPAGRAIFL

-388 SATAP
+388 SAAAP
-393 LYWQKYDFGDGTTP
+393 VYYQQYDFGDGTTP
-407 IEIEYQFDNGAY
+407 IEIEYQFSDGAY

-433 FEYDATG
+433 FEYDAAG

-462 ASESFEEDGAE
+462 ASESFEEEGST

-525 YSTQDISTEAPIFE
+525 YSTQDITTEAPIFE

-558 DTETGYNRI
+558 DTETGYNRT

-612 VQPNENT
+612 VRPNENT

-698 LSHNNQSTSPVTV
+698 LSHNNQSTSPITA

-726 TGCFAERTVSVTVL
+726 TGCFTERTVSVIVL

-753 VDVDDPTLALKDD
+753 VDVDDPTLALKDE
-766 SPNSATSLWTFSD
+766 SLNSASSLWTFSD

-818 TVPIELFAVWVPNA
+818 TVPIELFAVWLPNA

-860 NRYGEKIH
+860 NRYGERIH

-892 YKGNKVPIGTYI
+892 YKGNKVPTGTYI

>member
-1 MKKIVKRFLIKSILL
+1 MKNIINNTKKQIALALL
-16 LLLLLGLNL
+16 VLFGLNL

-34 LDFSTEGY
+34 LDFSTGGY
-42 LNWIA
+42 INWKA
-47 KTGRYNYW
+47 KTGTYNASSSNAVFSW
-55 GNVDYP
+55 TT
-61 IYEWDSTWSDPTQ
+61 SWSDPTQ
-74 ANDFNDAYHGGRFFI
+74 ASDNGGRLFQVF
-89 IYNGG
+89 NNG
-94 TDTNSLN
+94 TDSYSNS
-101 QLSRVPEGFTHSS
+101 QLSRVPEGFTHAS
-114 QINNAKGGGHCSQLQ
+114 QINNSYGGTNCSQLE

-143 MYAMVLQAPGH
+143 KYAMVLEAPGH
-154 TGYQNPTF
+154 SGYENPTF

-170 PENGMMLE
+170 SDNGQMLE
-178 ELVDSCAFFE
+178 ELVDPCAFFE
-188 KTSTAT
+188 KPSNAQLPQLEPDVWHTSTVN
-194 LPTTEPELWHE
+194 
-205 GSTDGHGLWI
+205 SSWI
-215 WSNWQQIK
+215 WSNWQEIK
-223 INLTRYIGDRI
+223 INLARYVGDRI
-234 TIRVRISDCYVSH
+234 TVRVRLGDCSFSAH
-247 GGYGYFT
+247 GAYGYFT
-254 AKAEPALINTPGC
+254 AKAEPALISTPGC

-286 KWFEVTSTFLSQD
+286 KWFEISSTFLSQD

-304 EANSPAL
+304 DANSPAL
-311 SEEQNLVITEA
+311 SEDQNLIVTEA

-353 TKVNDIRPIFD
+353 TKIVDIRPNFD

-369 PPTATDPAGKAIFF
+369 PPTAIDPAGRAIFM

-388 SATAP
+388 PAAAP

-407 IEIEYQFDNGAY
+407 IELEYQFENTAY
-419 KWLAINADQNPTTT
+419 KWVATNADQNPTTT
-433 FEYDATG
+433 FEYDAIG
-440 SIERIIHIYATDG
+440 SIERVIHTYTTDG
-453 EYTYTRTAR
+453 NFTYTRTVR
-462 ASESFEEDGAE
+462 ASESFEEENAE
-473 FCEKSETLQVIIPKT
+473 YCEKSQTLDVIIPKT
-488 PSLLLEGDDEICVNS
+488 PSLLLEGDGEICVNT
-503 ENTITASSPD
+503 ETTITASSPD
-513 DENTDTFTYQWW
+513 DENTDNFIYQWW
-525 YSTQDISTEAPIFE
+525 YATQDIATEAPIFE

-544 QIYTEETTLQVKVT
+544 QVYTAETTLQVKVT
-558 DTETGYNRI
+558 DTETGYNRT

-588 CMGEQANITATDAT
+588 CMGEQANITASDAT

-629 LTFTPTCDTT
+629 LTFTPTSDTT

-654 SIDIFITNPV
+654 SIDIYITNPS
-664 AQISRTKICEGE
+664 AKISKTKICEGE
-676 SVTLT
+676 SITLT

-688 SWEAEPADAS
+688 SWEADPADPA

-726 TGCFAERTVSVTVL
+726 TGCFTERTVSVIVL

-753 VDVDDPTLALKDD
+753 VDVDDPTLALRDE
-766 SPNSATSLWTFSD
+766 SPNSVTSLWTFSD

-788 NHRFNDVSGDA
+788 NHRFNDVSGEF
-799 VYIHLETA
+799 VHIHLKTA

-818 TVPIELFAVWVPNA
+818 DVPIELFAVWVPNA

-848 LNQLEDVTFEIF
+848 LNLLEDVTFEIF

-868 SASAKTLDSSLQ
+868 SAYAKVLDSSLQ
-880 DELIETFAWDGT
+880 DELIKTFAWDGT
-892 YKGNKVPIGTYI
+892 YKGSKVPTGTYI

>member
-1 MKKIVKRFLIKSILL
+1 MF
-16 LLLLLGLNL
+16 
-25 QAQVPTGHN
+25 
-34 LDFSTEGY
+34 
-42 LNWIA
+42 NWN
-47 KTGRYNYW
+47 TSW
-55 GNVDYP
+55 
-61 IYEWDSTWSDPTQ
+61 TDPTQ
-74 ANDFNDAYHGGRFFI
+74 ASDNGGRLFQVF
-89 IYNGG
+89 NNG
-94 TDTNSLN
+94 TDSYSNS
-101 QLSRVPEGFTHSS
+101 QLSRVPEGFTHAS
-114 QINNAKGGGHCSQLQ
+114 QINNSYGGTNCSQLE

-143 MYAMVLQAPGH
+143 KYAMVLEAPGH
-154 TGYQNPTF
+154 SGYENPTF

-170 PENGMMLE
+170 SDNGQMLE
-178 ELVDSCAFFE
+178 ELVDPCAFFE
-188 KTSTAT
+188 KPSNAQLPQLEPDVWHTSTVN
-194 LPTTEPELWHE
+194 
-205 GSTDGHGLWI
+205 SSWI
-215 WSNWQQIK
+215 LSNWQEIK
-223 INLTRYIGDRI
+223 INLARYVGDRI
-234 TIRVRISDCYVSH
+234 TVRVRLGDCSFSAH
-247 GGYGYFT
+247 GAYGYFT
-254 AKAEPALINTPGC
+254 AKAEPALISTPGC

-286 KWFEVTSTFLSQD
+286 KWFEISSTFLSQD

-304 EANSPAL
+304 DANSPAL
-311 SEEQNLVITEA
+311 SEDQNLIVTEA

-328 EKFYAVKLV
+328 EKYYAVKLV

-353 TKVNDIRPIFD
+353 TKIVDIRPNFD

-369 PPTATDPAGKAIFF
+369 PPTAIDPAGRAIFM

-388 SATAP
+388 PAAAP

-407 IEIEYQFDNGAY
+407 IELEYQFENTAY
-419 KWLAINADQNPTTT
+419 KWVATNADQNPTTT
-433 FEYDATG
+433 FEYDAVG
-440 SIERIIHIYATDG
+440 SIERVIHTYTTDG
-453 EYTYTRTAR
+453 NFTYTRTVR
-462 ASESFEEDGAE
+462 ASESFEEENAE
-473 FCEKSETLQVIIPKT
+473 YCEKSQTLDVIIPKT
-488 PSLLLEGDDEICVNS
+488 PSLLLEGDGEICVNT
-503 ENTITASSPD
+503 ETTITASSPD
-513 DENTDTFTYQWW
+513 DENTDNFVYQWW
-525 YSTQDISTEAPIFE
+525 YSTQDIATEAPIFE

-544 QIYTEETTLQVKVT
+544 QLYTAETTLQVKVT
-558 DTETGYNRI
+558 DTETGYNRT

-588 CMGEQANITATDAT
+588 CMGEQANITASDAT

-629 LTFTPTCDTT
+629 LTFTPTSDTT

-654 SIDIFITNPV
+654 SINIYITNPV

-676 SVTLT
+676 SVILT

-711 TPTQSTT
+711 TLAESTT

-726 TGCFAERTVSVTVL
+726 TGCFTERTVSVTVL

-753 VDVDDPTLALKDD
+753 VDVDDPTLALRDE

-788 NHRFNDVSGDA
+788 NHRFNDVSGEF
-799 VYIHLETA
+799 VHIHLKTA

-818 TVPIELFAVWVPNA
+818 DVPIELFAVWVPNA

-848 LNQLEDVTFEIF
+848 INKLEDVTFEIF
-860 NRYGEKIH
+860 NRYGERIH
-868 SASAKTLDSSLQ
+868 SAFAKALDSSLQ
-880 DELIETFAWDGT
+880 DELIKTFAWDGT
-892 YKGNKVPIGTYI
+892 YKGSKVPTGTYI

>member
-1 MKKIVKRFLIKSILL
+1 MKKIIKRFLIQSILL

-25 QAQVPTGHN
+25 QAQVPTGYN
-34 LDFSTEGY
+34 LDFSTGGY
-42 LNWIA
+42 QFWQA
-47 KTGRYNYW
+47 KTGNYD
-55 GNVDYP
+55 GTSSQP
-61 IYEWDSTWSDPTQ
+61 IFNWTSTWVDPTQ
-74 ANDFNDAYHGGRFFI
+74 ASDEGERFFV

-114 QINNAKGGGHCSQLQ
+114 QINKAKGDGHCSQLQ

-154 TGYQNPTF
+154 SGYENPTF

-170 PENGMMLE
+170 SDNGQMLE
-178 ELVDSCAFFE
+178 ELVDPCAFFE
-188 KTSTAT
+188 KSSNAQ

-205 GSTDGHGLWI
+205 GSNDWHGLWI

-234 TIRVRISDCYVSH
+234 TIRVRISDCYSTH

-286 KWFEVTSTFLSQD
+286 KWFEISSTFLSQD

-304 EANSPAL
+304 DANSPAL
-311 SEEQNLVITEA
+311 SEDQNLIVTEA

-353 TKVNDIRPIFD
+353 TKIVDIRPNFD

-369 PPTATDPAGKAIFF
+369 PPTAIDPAGRAIFM

-388 SATAP
+388 PAAAP

-407 IEIEYQFDNGAY
+407 IELEYQFNNTAY
-419 KWLAINADQNPTTT
+419 KWVATNADQNPTTT
-433 FEYDATG
+433 FEYDAVG
-440 SIERIIHIYATDG
+440 SIERVIHTYTTDG
-453 EYTYTRTAR
+453 NFTYTRTVR
-462 ASESFEEDGAE
+462 ASESFEEENAE
-473 FCEKSETLQVIIPKT
+473 YCEKSQTLDVIIPKT
-488 PSLLLEGDDEICVNS
+488 PSLLLEGDGEICVNT
-503 ENTITASSPD
+503 ETTITASSPD

-525 YSTQDISTEAPIFE
+525 YSTQDISTETPIFE

-588 CMGEQANITATDAT
+588 CMGEQANITASDAT
-602 GATVAMQWSF
+602 GTTVAMQWSF

-619 VITNPSTSPV
+619 VITNPSTSPI
-629 LTFTPTCDTT
+629 LTFTPTSDTT

-676 SVTLT
+676 SVILT

-698 LSHNNQSTSPVTV
+698 LSHNNQSTSPITV
-711 TPTQSTT
+711 TPAESTT

-726 TGCFAERTVSVTVL
+726 TGCFTERTVSVTVL

-753 VDVDDPTLALKDD
+753 VDVDDPTLALRDE

-788 NHRFNDVSGDA
+788 NHRFNDVSGEF
-799 VYIHLETA
+799 VHIHLETA

-818 TVPIELFAVWVPNA
+818 DVPIELFAVWVPNA

-860 NRYGEKIH
+860 NRYGERIH
-868 SASAKTLDSSLQ
+868 SAFAKVLDSSLQ
-880 DELIETFAWDGT
+880 DELIKTFAWDGT
-892 YKGNKVPIGTYI
+892 YKGSKVPTGTYI

>member
-1 MKKIVKRFLIKSILL
+1 MKNIIKNTKKTIVIILSVL
-16 LLLLLGLNL
+16 FGLNL

-34 LDFSTEGY
+34 LDFSTGGY
-42 LNWIA
+42 LNWIG
-47 KTGRYNYW
+47 KTGNYD
-55 GNVDYP
+55 GSNSQP
-61 IYEWDSTWSDPTQ
+61 IFNWTSTWVDPSLASDE
-74 ANDFNDAYHGGRFFI
+74 GGRFFI
-89 IYNGG
+89 VYNNG
-94 TDTNSLN
+94 TDSYSAG
-101 QLSRVPEGFTHSS
+101 QLSRVPEGFTHAS
-114 QINNAKGGGHCSQLQ
+114 QINNEEGGADCSQLQ

-143 MYAMVLQAPGH
+143 MYAMVLEAPTH

-162 QIDVMKHS
+162 QIDVMRHS
-170 PENGMMLE
+170 PDNGNMLE
-178 ELVDSCAFFE
+178 ELVDPCAFFE
-188 KTSTAT
+188 KTSTAQ
-194 LPTTEPELWHE
+194 LPSLEPTLWHTSAVNS
-205 GSTDGHGLWI
+205 GWI

-223 INLTRYIGDRI
+223 INLAKYVGDKV
-234 TIRVRISDCYVSH
+234 TIRVRLGDCSPTAH

-254 AKAEPALINTPGC
+254 AKAEPALISAPGC
-267 AGNGDTVTVASA
+267 AGNGDTVTIAAA
-279 PGGFESY
+279 PSGFESY
-286 KWFEVTSTFLSQD
+286 KWFEISSTFLSQD

-304 EANSPAL
+304 DANSPAL
-311 SEEQNLVITEA
+311 SEEQNLIVTEA

-328 EKFYAVKLV
+328 EKLYAVKLV

-342 TTRPNCVAYIT
+342 TTRPNCIAYIT
-353 TKVNDIRPIFD
+353 TKIVDVRPIFD
-364 NLTYT
+364 NMTHT
-369 PPTATDPAGKAIFF
+369 APTATTPAGQTIFF

-388 SATAP
+388 ASAAP
-393 LYWQKYDFGDGTTP
+393 LYWQQYDFGDGTTP
-407 IEIEYQFDNGAY
+407 IEIEYRFDNGAY
-419 KWLAINADQNPTTT
+419 KWLPINADQNPSTT
-433 FEYDATG
+433 FEYDAAG
-440 SIERIIHIYATDG
+440 SLERIIHTYATHG
-453 EYTYTRTAR
+453 EYTYTRVVR
-462 ASESFEEDGAE
+462 SSENFEEEGAE
-473 FCEKSETLQVIIPKT
+473 YCEKSESMSVTIPKV
-488 PSLLLEGDDEICVNS
+488 PSLLLEGDNEICVNS
-503 ENTITASSPD
+503 ETTITASSPE
-513 DENTDTFTYQWW
+513 DENTDNFIYQWW
-525 YSTQDISTEAPIFE
+525 YDTQDIATETPIFE

-544 QIYTEETTLQVKVT
+544 QLYTGETTLIVKVT
-558 DTETGYNRI
+558 DTETGFNRTA
-567 ETFTVKVEP
+567 TFTVSVEP
-576 FPEITLTGATKL
+576 FPDITLTGATKL
-588 CMGEQANITATDAT
+588 CMGEQANITASDAT
-602 GATVAMQWSF
+602 GATVAMQWAF
-612 VQPNENT
+612 VQPNEHT

-654 SIDIFITNPV
+654 SIDIYITNPV
-664 AQISRTKICEGE
+664 AKISRTKICEGE

-698 LSHNNQSTSPVTV
+698 LSHNNQSTSPVTA
-711 TPTQSTT
+711 TPAQSTT

-726 TGCFAERTVSVTVL
+726 TGCFTERTVSVTVL

-753 VDVDDPTLALKDD
+753 VDVDDPTLALRDE
-766 SPNSATSLWTFSD
+766 SLNSASSLWTFSD

-788 NHRFNDVSGDA
+788 NHRFNDVSGES

-880 DELIETFAWDGT
+880 DQVIKTFAWDGT
-892 YKGNKVPIGTYI
+892 YKGNKVPLGTYF
-904 YRLTYKRLG
+904 YRLSYKRLG
-913 NTRVYDTTGT
+913 NTRVYDTTGS
-923 INVVQ
+923 INVIQ

>member
-1 MKKIVKRFLIKSILL
+1 MKNIIKNTKKTIAITLSLL
-16 LLLLLGLNL
+16 FGLNL
-25 QAQVPTGHN
+25 QAQVPTGEN
-34 LDFSTEGY
+34 LDFSTGGY
-42 LNWIA
+42 QFWQA
-47 KTGRYNYW
+47 KTGIYD
-55 GNVDYP
+55 GNSSQAIFNWTTSLP
-61 IYEWDSTWSDPTQ
+61 DPTQ
-74 ANDFNDAYHGGRFFI
+74 ASDAGGRLFEIF
-89 IYNGG
+89 NSG
-94 TDTNSLN
+94 TDSYSAG
-101 QLSRVPEGFTHSS
+101 QLSRVPEGFTHAS
-114 QINNAKGGGHCSQLQ
+114 QINNAYGGTNCSQLQ

-143 MYAMVLQAPGH
+143 MYAMVLESPGH
-154 TGYQNPTF
+154 SNYENPTF
-162 QIDVMKHS
+162 QIDIMKHS
-170 PENGMMLE
+170 PDNGAMLE
-178 ELVDSCAFFE
+178 ELVDACAFFE
-188 KTSTAT
+188 KSSNTQ
-194 LPTTEPELWHE
+194 LPITEPEVWHT
-205 GSTDGHGLWI
+205 SATNSSWI

-223 INLTRYIGDRI
+223 INLARYIGDRV
-234 TIRVRISDCYVSH
+234 TIRVRLGDCSFSAH
-247 GGYGYFT
+247 GAYGYFT

-311 SEEQNLVITEA
+311 SEEQNLVVTEA

-353 TKVNDIRPIFD
+353 TKINDIRPIFD

-369 PPTATDPAGKAIFF
+369 PPTANDPAGRAIFL

-388 SATAP
+388 SAAAP
-393 LYWQKYDFGDGTTP
+393 VYWQQYDFGDGTTP
-407 IEIEYQFDNGAY
+407 IEIEYQFSDGAY

-433 FEYDATG
+433 FEYDAAG

-462 ASESFEEDGAE
+462 ASESFEEEGST

-525 YSTQDISTEAPIFE
+525 YSTQDITTEAPIFE

-612 VQPNENT
+612 VRPNENT

-698 LSHNNQSTSPVTV
+698 LSHNNQSTSPITA

-726 TGCFAERTVSVTVL
+726 TGCFTERTVSVIVL

-753 VDVDDPTLALKDD
+753 VDVDDPTLALKDE
-766 SPNSATSLWTFSD
+766 SLNSASSLWTFSD

-788 NHRFNDVSGDA
+788 NHRFNDVSGEA

-818 TVPIELFAVWVPNA
+818 TVPIELFAVWLPNA

-860 NRYGEKIH
+860 NRYGERIH

-880 DELIETFAWDGT
+880 DEIIETFAWDGT
-892 YKGNKVPIGTYI
+892 YKGNKVPTGTYI

>member
-1 MKKIVKRFLIKSILL
+1 
-16 LLLLLGLNL
+16 
-25 QAQVPTGHN
+25 
-34 LDFSTEGY
+34 
-42 LNWIA
+42 
-47 KTGRYNYW
+47 
-55 GNVDYP
+55 
-61 IYEWDSTWSDPTQ
+61 
-74 ANDFNDAYHGGRFFI
+74 
-89 IYNGG
+89 
-94 TDTNSLN
+94 
-101 QLSRVPEGFTHSS
+101 
-114 QINNAKGGGHCSQLQ
+114 
-129 YTMEVNLENCLLTF
+129 
-143 MYAMVLQAPGH
+143 
-154 TGYQNPTF
+154 
-162 QIDVMKHS
+162 
-170 PENGMMLE
+170 
-178 ELVDSCAFFE
+178 
-188 KTSTAT
+188 
-194 LPTTEPELWHE
+194 
-205 GSTDGHGLWI
+205 
-215 WSNWQQIK
+215 
-223 INLTRYIGDRI
+223 
-234 TIRVRISDCYVSH
+234 
-247 GGYGYFT
+247 
-254 AKAEPALINTPGC
+254 
-267 AGNGDTVTVASA
+267 
-279 PGGFESY
+279 
-286 KWFEVTSTFLSQD
+286 
-299 ELADL
+299 
-304 EANSPAL
+304 
-311 SEEQNLVITEA
+311 

-353 TKVNDIRPIFD
+353 TKIVDIRPNFD

-369 PPTATDPAGKAIFF
+369 PPTAIDPAGRAIFM

-388 SATAP
+388 PAAAP

-407 IEIEYQFDNGAY
+407 IELEYQFENTAY
-419 KWLAINADQNPTTT
+419 KWVATNADQNPTTT
-433 FEYDATG
+433 FEYDAVG
-440 SIERIIHIYATDG
+440 SIERVIHTYTTDG
-453 EYTYTRTAR
+453 NFTYTRTVR
-462 ASESFEEDGAE
+462 ASESFEEENAE
-473 FCEKSETLQVIIPKT
+473 YCEKSQTLDVIIPKT
-488 PSLLLEGDDEICVNS
+488 PSLLLEGDGEICVNT
-503 ENTITASSPD
+503 ETTITASSPD
-513 DENTDTFTYQWW
+513 DENTDNFIYQWW
-525 YSTQDISTEAPIFE
+525 YSTQDITTEAPIFE

-544 QIYTEETTLQVKVT
+544 QVYTAETTLQVKVT
-558 DTETGYNRI
+558 DTETGYNRT

-588 CMGEQANITATDAT
+588 CMGEQANITASDAT

-629 LTFTPTCDTT
+629 LTFTPTSDTT

-654 SIDIFITNPV
+654 SINIYITNPV

-676 SVTLT
+676 SVILT

-698 LSHNNQSTSPVTV
+698 LSHNNQSTSSVTV
-711 TPTQSTT
+711 TPAESTT

-726 TGCFAERTVSVTVL
+726 TGCFTERTVSVTVL

-753 VDVDDPTLALKDD
+753 VDVDDPTLALRDE

-788 NHRFNDVSGDA
+788 NHRFNDVSGEF
-799 VYIHLETA
+799 VHIHLETA

-818 TVPIELFAVWVPNA
+818 DVPIELFAVWVPNA

-860 NRYGEKIH
+860 NRYGERIH
-868 SASAKTLDSSLQ
+868 SAFAKVLDSSLQ
-880 DELIETFAWDGT
+880 DELIKTFAWDGT
-892 YKGNKVPIGTYI
+892 YKGSKVPTGTYI

>member
-1 MKKIVKRFLIKSILL
+1 
-16 LLLLLGLNL
+16 
-25 QAQVPTGHN
+25 
-34 LDFSTEGY
+34 
-42 LNWIA
+42 
-47 KTGRYNYW
+47 
-55 GNVDYP
+55 
-61 IYEWDSTWSDPTQ
+61 
-74 ANDFNDAYHGGRFFI
+74 
-89 IYNGG
+89 
-94 TDTNSLN
+94 
-101 QLSRVPEGFTHSS
+101 
-114 QINNAKGGGHCSQLQ
+114 
-129 YTMEVNLENCLLTF
+129 
-143 MYAMVLQAPGH
+143 MYAMVLEAPDH
-154 TGYQNPTF
+154 AGYQNPTF

-178 ELVDSCAFFE
+178 ELVDPCAFFE
-188 KTSTAT
+188 KISNET
-194 LPTTEPELWHE
+194 LPTTEPEVWHNGQG
-205 GSTDGHGLWI
+205 GSWGDGWI
-215 WSNWQQIK
+215 YCDWQQIK
-223 INLTRYIGDRI
+223 INLARYVGDRI
-234 TIRVRISDCYVSH
+234 TIRVRLGDCSPTAH

-286 KWFEVTSTFLSQD
+286 KWFEVSSTFLSQD

-304 EANSPAL
+304 DANSPAL

-353 TKVNDIRPIFD
+353 TKINDIRPIFD

-369 PPTATDPAGKAIFF
+369 PPTANDPAGRAIFL

-388 SATAP
+388 SAAAP
-393 LYWQKYDFGDGTTP
+393 VYYQQYDFGDGTTP
-407 IEIEYQFDNGAY
+407 IEIEYQFSDGAY
-419 KWLAINADQNPTTT
+419 KWLPLNADQNPSTT

-525 YSTQDISTEAPIFE
+525 YSTQDITTEAPIFE

-612 VQPNENT
+612 VRPNENT

-688 SWEAEPADAS
+688 SWVAEPADAS
-698 LSHNNQSTSPVTV
+698 LSHNNQSTSPITV
-711 TPTQSTT
+711 TPTQSTI

-726 TGCFAERTVSVTVL
+726 TGCFTERTVSVIV
-740 PYPTPVISYSPGY
+740 
-753 VDVDDPTLALKDD
+753 
-766 SPNSATSLWTFSD
+766 
-779 GSTSNARSL
+779 
-788 NHRFNDVSGDA
+788 
-799 VYIHLETA
+799 
-807 NELGCSDTTSV
+807 
-818 TVPIELFAVWVPNA
+818 
-832 FTPNGDGVND
+832 
-842 LFYFVS
+842 
-848 LNQLEDVTFEIF
+848 
-860 NRYGEKIH
+860 
-868 SASAKTLDSSLQ
+868 
-880 DELIETFAWDGT
+880 
-892 YKGNKVPIGTYI
+892 
-904 YRLTYKRLG
+904 
-913 NTRVYDTTGT
+913 
-923 INVVQ
+923 

>member
-1 MKKIVKRFLIKSILL
+1 MKNIINNTKKQIALA

-34 LDFSTEGY
+34 LDFSTGGY
-42 LNWIA
+42 INWKA
-47 KTGRYNYW
+47 KTGTYNASSSNAVFNW
-55 GNVDYP
+55 NTS
-61 IYEWDSTWSDPTQ
+61 WTDPTQ
-74 ANDFNDAYHGGRFFI
+74 ASDNGGRLFQVF
-89 IYNGG
+89 NNG
-94 TDTNSLN
+94 TDSYSNS
-101 QLSRVPEGFTHSS
+101 QLSRVPEGFTHAS
-114 QINNAKGGGHCSQLQ
+114 QINNSYGGTNCSQLE

-143 MYAMVLQAPGH
+143 KYAMVLEAPGH
-154 TGYQNPTF
+154 SGYENPTF

-170 PENGMMLE
+170 SDNGQMLE
-178 ELVDSCAFFE
+178 ELVDPCAFFE
-188 KTSTAT
+188 KPSNAQLPQLEPDVWHTSTVN
-194 LPTTEPELWHE
+194 
-205 GSTDGHGLWI
+205 SSWI
-215 WSNWQQIK
+215 WSNWQEIK
-223 INLTRYIGDRI
+223 INLARYVGDRI
-234 TIRVRISDCYVSH
+234 TVRVRLGDCSFSAH
-247 GGYGYFT
+247 GAYGYFT
-254 AKAEPALINTPGC
+254 AKAEPALISTPGC

-286 KWFEVTSTFLSQD
+286 KWFEISSTFLSQD

-304 EANSPAL
+304 DDNSPAL
-311 SEEQNLVITEA
+311 SEDQNLIVTEA

-353 TKVNDIRPIFD
+353 TKIVDIRPNFD

-369 PPTATDPAGKAIFF
+369 PPTAIDPAGRAIFM

-388 SATAP
+388 PAAAP

-407 IEIEYQFDNGAY
+407 IELEYQFENTAY
-419 KWLAINADQNPTTT
+419 KWVATNADQNPTTT
-433 FEYDATG
+433 FEYDAVG
-440 SIERIIHIYATDG
+440 SIERVIHTYTTDG
-453 EYTYTRTAR
+453 NFTYTRTVR
-462 ASESFEEDGAE
+462 ASESFEEENAE
-473 FCEKSETLQVIIPKT
+473 YCEKSQTLDVIIPKT
-488 PSLLLEGDDEICVNS
+488 PSLLLEGDGEICVNT
-503 ENTITASSPD
+503 ETTITASSPD
-513 DENTDTFTYQWW
+513 DENTDNFIYQWW
-525 YSTQDISTEAPIFE
+525 YSTQDITTEAPIFE

-544 QIYTEETTLQVKVT
+544 QLYTAETTLQVKVT
-558 DTETGYNRI
+558 DTETGYNRT

-588 CMGEQANITATDAT
+588 CMGEQANITASDAT

-629 LTFTPTCDTT
+629 LTFTPTSDTT

-654 SIDIFITNPV
+654 SINIYITNPV

-676 SVTLT
+676 SVILT

-688 SWEAEPADAS
+688 SWEAEPADVS
-698 LSHNNQSTSPVTV
+698 LSHNNQSTSPITV
-711 TPTQSTT
+711 TPAESTT

-726 TGCFAERTVSVTVL
+726 TGCFTERTVSVTVL

-753 VDVDDPTLALKDD
+753 VDVDDPTLALRDE
-766 SPNSATSLWTFSD
+766 SLNSATSLWTFSD

-788 NHRFNDVSGDA
+788 NHRFNDVSGEF
-799 VYIHLETA
+799 VHIHLKTA

-818 TVPIELFAVWVPNA
+818 DVPIELFAVWVPNA

-860 NRYGEKIH
+860 NRYGERIH
-868 SASAKTLDSSLQ
+868 SAFAKVLDSSLQ
-880 DELIETFAWDGT
+880 DELIKTFAWDGT
-892 YKGNKVPIGTYI
+892 YKGSKVPTGTYI

>member
-1 MKKIVKRFLIKSILL
+1 MKNIIKNTKKTIAITLSLL
-16 LLLLLGLNL
+16 FVLNL
-25 QAQVPTGHN
+25 QAQVPTGEN
-34 LDFSTEGY
+34 LDFSTGGY
-42 LNWIA
+42 QFWQA
-47 KTGRYNYW
+47 KTGIYD
-55 GNVDYP
+55 GNSSQP
-61 IYEWDSTWSDPTQ
+61 IFNWTTSLPDPTQ
-74 ANDFNDAYHGGRFFI
+74 ASDAGGRLFEVF
-89 IYNGG
+89 NSG
-94 TDTNSLN
+94 TDSYSAG
-101 QLSRVPEGFTHSS
+101 QLSRVPEGFTHAS
-114 QINNAKGGGHCSQLQ
+114 QINNAYGGTNCSQLQ

-143 MYAMVLQAPGH
+143 MYAMVLESPGH
-154 TGYQNPTF
+154 SNYENPTF
-162 QIDVMKHS
+162 QIDIMKHS
-170 PENGMMLE
+170 PDNGAMLE
-178 ELVDSCAFFE
+178 ELVDACAFFE
-188 KTSTAT
+188 KSSNTQ
-194 LPTTEPELWHE
+194 LPITEPEVWHT
-205 GSTDGHGLWI
+205 SATNSSWI

-223 INLTRYIGDRI
+223 INLARYIGDRV
-234 TIRVRISDCYVSH
+234 TIRVRLGDCSFSAH
-247 GGYGYFT
+247 GAYGYFT

-311 SEEQNLVITEA
+311 SEEQNLVVTEA

-342 TTRPNCVAYIT
+342 NTRPNCVAYIT
-353 TKVNDIRPIFD
+353 TKINDIRPIFD

-369 PPTATDPAGKAIFF
+369 PPTANDPAGRAIFL

-388 SATAP
+388 SAAAP
-393 LYWQKYDFGDGTTP
+393 VYYQQYDFGDGTTP
-407 IEIEYQFDNGAY
+407 IEIEYQFSDGAY

-433 FEYDATG
+433 FEYDAAG

-462 ASESFEEDGAE
+462 ASESFEEEGST

-513 DENTDTFTYQWW
+513 DENTNTFTYQWW

-612 VQPNENT
+612 VRPNENT

-698 LSHNNQSTSPVTV
+698 LSHNNQSTSPITA

-726 TGCFAERTVSVTVL
+726 TGCFTERTVSVIVL

-753 VDVDDPTLALKDD
+753 VDVDDPTLALKDE
-766 SPNSATSLWTFSD
+766 SPNSASSLWTFSD

-788 NHRFNDVSGDA
+788 NHRFNDVSGEA

-818 TVPIELFAVWVPNA
+818 TVPIELFAVWLPNA

-860 NRYGEKIH
+860 NRYGERIH

-892 YKGNKVPIGTYI
+892 YKGNKVPTGTYI

>member
-1 MKKIVKRFLIKSILL
+1 MKNIINNTKKQIALALL
-16 LLLLLGLNL
+16 VLFGLNL

-34 LDFSTEGY
+34 LDFSTGGY
-42 LNWIA
+42 INWKA
-47 KTGRYNYW
+47 KTGTYNASASNAVFSW
-55 GNVDYP
+55 TT
-61 IYEWDSTWSDPTQ
+61 SWSDPTQ
-74 ANDFNDAYHGGRFFI
+74 ASDNGGRLFQVF
-89 IYNGG
+89 NNG
-94 TDTNSLN
+94 TDSYSNS
-101 QLSRVPEGFTHSS
+101 QLSRVPEGFTHAS
-114 QINNAKGGGHCSQLQ
+114 QINNSYGGTNCSQLE

-143 MYAMVLQAPGH
+143 KYAMVLEAPGH
-154 TGYQNPTF
+154 SGYENPTF

-170 PENGMMLE
+170 SDNGQMLE
-178 ELVDSCAFFE
+178 ELVDPCAFFE
-188 KTSTAT
+188 KPSNAQLPQLEPDVWHTSTVN
-194 LPTTEPELWHE
+194 
-205 GSTDGHGLWI
+205 SSWI
-215 WSNWQQIK
+215 WSNWQEIK
-223 INLTRYIGDRI
+223 INLARYVGDRI
-234 TIRVRISDCYVSH
+234 TVRVRLGDCSFSAH
-247 GGYGYFT
+247 GAYGYFT
-254 AKAEPALINTPGC
+254 AKAEPALISTPGC

-286 KWFEVTSTFLSQD
+286 KWFEISSTFLSQD

-304 EANSPAL
+304 DANSPAL
-311 SEEQNLVITEA
+311 SEDQNLIVTEA

-353 TKVNDIRPIFD
+353 TKIVDIRPNFD

-369 PPTATDPAGKAIFF
+369 PPTAIDPAGRAIFM

-388 SATAP
+388 PAAAP

-407 IEIEYQFDNGAY
+407 IELEYQFENTAY
-419 KWLAINADQNPTTT
+419 KWVATNADQNPTTT
-433 FEYDATG
+433 FEYDAIG
-440 SIERIIHIYATDG
+440 SIERVIHTYTTDG
-453 EYTYTRTAR
+453 NFTYTRTVR
-462 ASESFEEDGAE
+462 ASESFEEENAE
-473 FCEKSETLQVIIPKT
+473 YCEKSQTLDVIIPKT
-488 PSLLLEGDDEICVNS
+488 PSLLLEGDGEICVNT
-503 ENTITASSPD
+503 ETTITASSPD
-513 DENTDTFTYQWW
+513 DENTDNFVYQWW
-525 YSTQDISTEAPIFE
+525 YSTQDIATEAPIFE

-544 QIYTEETTLQVKVT
+544 QLYTAETTLQVKVT
-558 DTETGYNRI
+558 DTETGYNRT

-588 CMGEQANITATDAT
+588 CMGEQANITASDAT

-629 LTFTPTCDTT
+629 LTFTPTSDTT

-654 SIDIFITNPV
+654 SINIYITNPV

-676 SVTLT
+676 SVILT

-711 TPTQSTT
+711 TPAESTT

-726 TGCFAERTVSVTVL
+726 TGCFTERTVSVTVL

-753 VDVDDPTLALKDD
+753 VDVDDPTLALRDE

-788 NHRFNDVSGDA
+788 NHRFNDVSGEF
-799 VYIHLETA
+799 VHIHLKTA

-818 TVPIELFAVWVPNA
+818 DVPIELFAVWVPNA

-860 NRYGEKIH
+860 NRYGERIH
-868 SASAKTLDSSLQ
+868 SAFAKVLDSSLQ
-880 DELIETFAWDGT
+880 DELIKTFAWDGT
-892 YKGNKVPIGTYI
+892 YKGSKVPTGTYI

>member
-1 MKKIVKRFLIKSILL
+1 MKKIIKRFLIQSILL

-34 LDFSTEGY
+34 LDFSTGGY
-42 LNWIA
+42 INWKA
-47 KTGRYNYW
+47 KTGTYNASASNAVFSW
-55 GNVDYP
+55 TT
-61 IYEWDSTWSDPTQ
+61 SWSDPTQ
-74 ANDFNDAYHGGRFFI
+74 ASDNGGRLFQVF
-89 IYNGG
+89 NNG
-94 TDTNSLN
+94 TDSYSNS
-101 QLSRVPEGFTHSS
+101 QLSRVPEGFTHAS
-114 QINNAKGGGHCSQLQ
+114 QINNSYGGTNCSQLE

-143 MYAMVLQAPGH
+143 KYAMVLEAPGH
-154 TGYQNPTF
+154 SGYENPTF

-170 PENGMMLE
+170 SDNGQMLE
-178 ELVDSCAFFE
+178 ELVDPCAFFE
-188 KTSTAT
+188 KPSNAQLPQLEPDVWHTSTVN
-194 LPTTEPELWHE
+194 
-205 GSTDGHGLWI
+205 SSWI
-215 WSNWQQIK
+215 WSNWQEIK
-223 INLTRYIGDRI
+223 INLARYVGDRI
-234 TIRVRISDCYVSH
+234 TVRVRLGDCSFSAH
-247 GGYGYFT
+247 GAYGYFT
-254 AKAEPALINTPGC
+254 AKAEPALISTPGC

-286 KWFEVTSTFLSQD
+286 KWFEISSTFLSQD

-304 EANSPAL
+304 DDNSPAL
-311 SEEQNLVITEA
+311 SEDQNLIVTEA

-353 TKVNDIRPIFD
+353 TKIVDIRPNFD

-369 PPTATDPAGKAIFF
+369 PPTAIDPAGRAIFM

-388 SATAP
+388 PAAAP

-407 IEIEYQFDNGAY
+407 IEIEYQFDNTAY
-419 KWLAINADQNPTTT
+419 KWVATNADQNPTTT
-433 FEYDATG
+433 FEYDAVG
-440 SIERIIHIYATDG
+440 SIERVIHTYTTDG
-453 EYTYTRTAR
+453 NFTYTRTVR
-462 ASESFEEDGAE
+462 ASESFEEENAE
-473 FCEKSETLQVIIPKT
+473 YCEKSQTLDVIIPKT
-488 PSLLLEGDDEICVNS
+488 PSLLLEGDGEICVNT
-503 ENTITASSPD
+503 ETTITASSPD
-513 DENTDTFTYQWW
+513 DENTDNFVYQWW
-525 YSTQDISTEAPIFE
+525 YSTQDIATEAPIFE

-544 QIYTEETTLQVKVT
+544 QLYTAETTLQVKVT
-558 DTETGYNRI
+558 DTETGYNRT

-588 CMGEQANITATDAT
+588 CMGEQANITASDAT

-619 VITNPSTSPV
+619 IITNPSTSPV
-629 LTFTPTCDTT
+629 LTFTPTSDTT

-654 SIDIFITNPV
+654 SINIYITNPI

-676 SVTLT
+676 SVILT

-711 TPTQSTT
+711 TPAESTT

-726 TGCFAERTVSVTVL
+726 TGCFTERTVSVTVL

-753 VDVDDPTLALKDD
+753 VDVDDPTLALRDE

-788 NHRFNDVSGDA
+788 NHRFNDVSGEF
-799 VYIHLETA
+799 VHIHLKTA

-818 TVPIELFAVWVPNA
+818 DVPIELFAVWVPNA

-860 NRYGEKIH
+860 NRYGERIH
-868 SASAKTLDSSLQ
+868 SAFAKVLDSSLQ
-880 DELIETFAWDGT
+880 DELIKTFAWDGT
-892 YKGNKVPIGTYI
+892 YKGSKVPTGTYI

>member
-1 MKKIVKRFLIKSILL
+1 MKNIINNTKKQIALALL
-16 LLLLLGLNL
+16 VLFGLNL

-34 LDFSTEGY
+34 LDFSTGGY
-42 LNWIA
+42 INWKA
-47 KTGRYNYW
+47 KTGTYNASSSNAVFSW
-55 GNVDYP
+55 TT
-61 IYEWDSTWSDPTQ
+61 SWSDPTQ
-74 ANDFNDAYHGGRFFI
+74 ASDNGGRLFQVF
-89 IYNGG
+89 NNG
-94 TDTNSLN
+94 TDSYSNS
-101 QLSRVPEGFTHSS
+101 QLSRVPEGFTHAS
-114 QINNAKGGGHCSQLQ
+114 QINNSYGGTNCSQLE

-143 MYAMVLQAPGH
+143 KYAMVLEAPGH
-154 TGYQNPTF
+154 SGYENPTF

-170 PENGMMLE
+170 SDNGQMLE
-178 ELVDSCAFFE
+178 ELVDPCAFFE
-188 KTSTAT
+188 KPSNAQLPQLEPDVWHTSTVN
-194 LPTTEPELWHE
+194 
-205 GSTDGHGLWI
+205 SSWI
-215 WSNWQQIK
+215 WSNWQEIK
-223 INLTRYIGDRI
+223 INLARYVGDRI
-234 TIRVRISDCYVSH
+234 TVRVRLGDCSFSAH
-247 GGYGYFT
+247 GAYGYFT
-254 AKAEPALINTPGC
+254 AKAEPALISTPGC

-286 KWFEVTSTFLSQD
+286 KWFEISSTFLSQD

-304 EANSPAL
+304 DANSPAL
-311 SEEQNLVITEA
+311 SEDQNLIVTEA

-353 TKVNDIRPIFD
+353 TKIVDIRPNFD

-369 PPTATDPAGKAIFF
+369 PPTAIDPAGRAIFM

-388 SATAP
+388 PAAAP

-407 IEIEYQFDNGAY
+407 IELEYQFENTAY
-419 KWLAINADQNPTTT
+419 KWVATNADQNPTTT
-433 FEYDATG
+433 FEYDAVG
-440 SIERIIHIYATDG
+440 SIERVIHTYTTDG
-453 EYTYTRTAR
+453 NFTYTRTVR
-462 ASESFEEDGAE
+462 ASESFEEENAE
-473 FCEKSETLQVIIPKT
+473 YCEKSQTLDVIIPKT
-488 PSLLLEGDDEICVNS
+488 PSLLLEGDGEICVNT
-503 ENTITASSPD
+503 ETTITASSPD
-513 DENTDTFTYQWW
+513 DENTDNFVYQWW
-525 YSTQDISTEAPIFE
+525 YSTQDITTEAPIFE

-544 QIYTEETTLQVKVT
+544 QVYTAETTLQVKVT
-558 DTETGYNRI
+558 DTETGYNRT

-588 CMGEQANITATDAT
+588 CMGEQANITASDAT

-629 LTFTPTCDTT
+629 LTFTPTSDTT

-688 SWEAEPADAS
+688 SWVAEPADAS
-698 LSHNNQSTSPVTV
+698 LSHNNQSTTPITA

-726 TGCFAERTVSVTVL
+726 TGCFTERTVSVTVL

-753 VDVDDPTLALKDD
+753 VDVDDPTLALRDE

-788 NHRFNDVSGDA
+788 NHRFNDVSGEF
-799 VYIHLETA
+799 VHIHLETA

-818 TVPIELFAVWVPNA
+818 DVPIELFAVWVPNA

-860 NRYGEKIH
+860 NRYGERIH
-868 SASAKTLDSSLQ
+868 SAFAKVLDSSLQ
-880 DELIETFAWDGT
+880 DELIKTFAWDGT
-892 YKGNKVPIGTYI
+892 YKGSKVPTGTYI

>member
-1 MKKIVKRFLIKSILL
+1 MKNIIKNTKKTIAITLSLL
-16 LLLLLGLNL
+16 FVLNL
-25 QAQVPTGHN
+25 QAQVPTGEN
-34 LDFSTEGY
+34 LDFSTGGY
-42 LNWIA
+42 QFWQA
-47 KTGRYNYW
+47 KTGIYD
-55 GNVDYP
+55 GNSSQP
-61 IYEWDSTWSDPTQ
+61 IFNWTTSLPDPTQ
-74 ANDFNDAYHGGRFFI
+74 ASDAGGRLFEVF
-89 IYNGG
+89 NSG
-94 TDTNSLN
+94 TDSYSAG
-101 QLSRVPEGFTHSS
+101 QLSRVPEGFTHAS
-114 QINNAKGGGHCSQLQ
+114 QINNAYGGTNCSQLQ

-143 MYAMVLQAPGH
+143 MYAMVLESPGH
-154 TGYQNPTF
+154 SNYENPTF
-162 QIDVMKHS
+162 QIDIMKHS
-170 PENGMMLE
+170 PDNGAMLE
-178 ELVDSCAFFE
+178 ELVDACAFFE
-188 KTSTAT
+188 KSSNTQ
-194 LPTTEPELWHE
+194 LPITEPEVWHT
-205 GSTDGHGLWI
+205 SATNSSWI

-223 INLTRYIGDRI
+223 INLARYIGDRV
-234 TIRVRISDCYVSH
+234 TIRVRLGDCSFSAH
-247 GGYGYFT
+247 GAYGYFT

-311 SEEQNLVITEA
+311 SEEQNLVVTEA

-342 TTRPNCVAYIT
+342 NTRPNCVAYIT
-353 TKVNDIRPIFD
+353 TKINDIRPIFD

-369 PPTATDPAGKAIFF
+369 PPTANDPAGRAIFL

-388 SATAP
+388 SAAAP
-393 LYWQKYDFGDGTTP
+393 VYYQQYDFGDGTIP
-407 IEIEYQFDNGAY
+407 IEIEYQFSDGAY

-433 FEYDATG
+433 FEYDAAG

-462 ASESFEEDGAE
+462 ASESFEEEGST

-612 VQPNENT
+612 VRPNENT

-698 LSHNNQSTSPVTV
+698 LSHNNQSTSPITA

-726 TGCFAERTVSVTVL
+726 TGCFTERTVSVIVL

-753 VDVDDPTLALKDD
+753 VDVDDPTLALKDE
-766 SPNSATSLWTFSD
+766 SLNSASSLWTFSD

-818 TVPIELFAVWVPNA
+818 TVPIELFAVWLPNA

-860 NRYGEKIH
+860 NRYGERIH

-892 YKGNKVPIGTYI
+892 YKGNKVPTGTYI

>member
-1 MKKIVKRFLIKSILL
+1 MKNIIKNTKKTIVIILSVL
-16 LLLLLGLNL
+16 FGLNL

-34 LDFSTEGY
+34 LDFSTGGY
-42 LNWIA
+42 LNWIG
-47 KTGRYNYW
+47 KTGNYD
-55 GNVDYP
+55 GSSSQP
-61 IYEWDSTWSDPTQ
+61 IFNWTSTWVDPSLASDE
-74 ANDFNDAYHGGRFFI
+74 GGRFFI
-89 IYNGG
+89 VYNNG
-94 TDTNSLN
+94 TDSYSAG
-101 QLSRVPEGFTHSS
+101 QLPRVPEGFTHAS
-114 QINNAKGGGHCSQLQ
+114 QINNEEGGADCSQLQ

-143 MYAMVLQAPGH
+143 MYAMVLEAPTH

-162 QIDVMKHS
+162 QIDVMRHS
-170 PENGMMLE
+170 PDNGNMLE
-178 ELVDSCAFFE
+178 ELVDPCAFFE
-188 KTSTAT
+188 KTSTAQ
-194 LPTTEPELWHE
+194 LPSLEPTLWHTSAVNS
-205 GSTDGHGLWI
+205 GWI

-223 INLTRYIGDRI
+223 INLAKYVGDKV
-234 TIRVRISDCYVSH
+234 TIRVRLGDCSPTAH

-254 AKAEPALINTPGC
+254 AKAEPALISAPGC
-267 AGNGDTVTVASA
+267 AGNGDTVTIAAA
-279 PGGFESY
+279 PSGFESY
-286 KWFEVTSTFLSQD
+286 KWFEISSTFLSQD

-304 EANSPAL
+304 DANSPAL
-311 SEEQNLVITEA
+311 SEEQNLIVTEA

-328 EKFYAVKLV
+328 EKLYAVKLV

-342 TTRPNCVAYIT
+342 TTRPNCIAYIT
-353 TKVNDIRPIFD
+353 TKIVDVRPIFD
-364 NLTYT
+364 NMTHT
-369 PPTATDPAGKAIFF
+369 APTATTPAGQTIFF

-388 SATAP
+388 ASAAP
-393 LYWQKYDFGDGTTP
+393 LYWQQYDFGDGTTP
-407 IEIEYQFDNGAY
+407 IEIEYRFDNGAY
-419 KWLAINADQNPTTT
+419 KWLPINADQNPSTT
-433 FEYDATG
+433 FEYDAAG
-440 SIERIIHIYATDG
+440 SLERVIHTYATHG
-453 EYTYTRTAR
+453 EYTYTRVVR
-462 ASESFEEDGAE
+462 SSENFEEEGAE
-473 FCEKSETLQVIIPKT
+473 YCEKSESMSVTIPKV
-488 PSLLLEGDDEICVNS
+488 PSLLLEGDNEICVNS
-503 ENTITASSPD
+503 ETTITASSPE
-513 DENTDTFTYQWW
+513 DENTDNFIYQWW
-525 YSTQDISTEAPIFE
+525 YDTQDIATETPIFE

-544 QIYTEETTLQVKVT
+544 QLYTGETTLIVKVT
-558 DTETGYNRI
+558 DTETGFNRTA
-567 ETFTVKVEP
+567 TFTVSVEP
-576 FPEITLTGATKL
+576 FPDITLTGATKL

-602 GATVAMQWSF
+602 GATVAMQWAF
-612 VQPNENT
+612 VQPNEHT

-654 SIDIFITNPV
+654 SIDIYITNPV
-664 AQISRTKICEGE
+664 AKISRTKICEGE

-698 LSHNNQSTSPVTV
+698 LSHNNQSTSPVTA
-711 TPTQSTT
+711 TPAQSTT

-726 TGCFAERTVSVTVL
+726 TGCFTERTVSVTVL

-753 VDVDDPTLALKDD
+753 VDVDDPTLALRDE
-766 SPNSATSLWTFSD
+766 SLNSASSLWTFSD

-788 NHRFNDVSGDA
+788 NHRFNDVSGES

-880 DELIETFAWDGT
+880 DELIKTFAWDGT
-892 YKGNKVPIGTYI
+892 YKGNKVPLGTYF
-904 YRLTYKRLG
+904 YRLSYKRLG
-913 NTRVYDTTGT
+913 NTRVYDTTGS
-923 INVVQ
+923 INVIQ

>member
-1 MKKIVKRFLIKSILL
+1 MKNIIKNTKKTIAITLSLL
-16 LLLLLGLNL
+16 FVLNL
-25 QAQVPTGHN
+25 QAQVPTGEN
-34 LDFSTEGY
+34 LDFSTGGY
-42 LNWIA
+42 QFWQA
-47 KTGRYNYW
+47 KTGIYD
-55 GNVDYP
+55 GNSSQP
-61 IYEWDSTWSDPTQ
+61 IFNWTTSLPDPTQ
-74 ANDFNDAYHGGRFFI
+74 ASDAGGRLFEVF
-89 IYNGG
+89 NSG
-94 TDTNSLN
+94 TDSYSAG
-101 QLSRVPEGFTHSS
+101 QLSRVPEGFTHAS
-114 QINNAKGGGHCSQLQ
+114 QINNAYGGTNCSQLQ

-143 MYAMVLQAPGH
+143 MYAMVLESPGH
-154 TGYQNPTF
+154 SNYENPTF
-162 QIDVMKHS
+162 QIDIMKHS
-170 PENGMMLE
+170 PDNGAMLE
-178 ELVDSCAFFE
+178 ELVDACAFFE
-188 KTSTAT
+188 KSSNTQ
-194 LPTTEPELWHE
+194 LPITEPEVWHT
-205 GSTDGHGLWI
+205 STTNSSWI

-223 INLTRYIGDRI
+223 INLARYIGDRV
-234 TIRVRISDCYVSH
+234 TIRVRLGDCSFSAH
-247 GGYGYFT
+247 GAYGYFT

-304 EANSPAL
+304 DANSPAL
-311 SEEQNLVITEA
+311 SEEQNLVVTEA

-353 TKVNDIRPIFD
+353 TKINDIRPIFD

-369 PPTATDPAGKAIFF
+369 PPTANDPAGRAIFL

-388 SATAP
+388 SAAAP
-393 LYWQKYDFGDGTTP
+393 VYYQQYDFGDGTTP
-407 IEIEYQFDNGAY
+407 IEIEYQFSDGAY

-433 FEYDATG
+433 FEYDAAG

-462 ASESFEEDGAE
+462 ASESFEEEGAT

-525 YSTQDISTEAPIFE
+525 YSTQDISTETPIFE

-612 VQPNENT
+612 VRPNENT

-698 LSHNNQSTSPVTV
+698 LSHNNQSTSPITV

-726 TGCFAERTVSVTVL
+726 TGCFTERTVSVIVL

-753 VDVDDPTLALKDD
+753 VDVDDPTLALKDE
-766 SPNSATSLWTFSD
+766 SLNSASSLWTFSD

-788 NHRFNDVSGDA
+788 NHRFNDVSGEA

-818 TVPIELFAVWVPNA
+818 TVPIELFAVWLPNA

-860 NRYGEKIH
+860 NRYGERIH

-892 YKGNKVPIGTYI
+892 YKGNKVPTGTYI

>member
-1 MKKIVKRFLIKSILL
+1 MKNIIKNTKKTIAITLSLL
-16 LLLLLGLNL
+16 FILNL
-25 QAQVPTGHN
+25 QAQVPTGEN
-34 LDFSTEGY
+34 LDFSTGGY
-42 LNWIA
+42 QFWQA
-47 KTGRYNYW
+47 KTGIYD
-55 GNVDYP
+55 GNSSQAIFNWTTSLP
-61 IYEWDSTWSDPTQ
+61 DPTQ
-74 ANDFNDAYHGGRFFI
+74 ASDAGGRLFEVF
-89 IYNGG
+89 NSG
-94 TDTNSLN
+94 TDSYSAG
-101 QLSRVPEGFTHSS
+101 QLSRVPEGFTHAS
-114 QINNAKGGGHCSQLQ
+114 QINNAYGGTNCSQLQ

-143 MYAMVLQAPGH
+143 MYAMVLESPGH
-154 TGYQNPTF
+154 SNYENPTF
-162 QIDVMKHS
+162 QIDIMKHS
-170 PENGMMLE
+170 PDNGAMLE
-178 ELVDSCAFFE
+178 ELVDACAFFE
-188 KTSTAT
+188 KSSNTQ
-194 LPTTEPELWHE
+194 LPITEPEVWHT
-205 GSTDGHGLWI
+205 SATNSSWI

-223 INLTRYIGDRI
+223 INLARYLGDRV
-234 TIRVRISDCYVSH
+234 TIRVRLGDCSFSAH
-247 GGYGYFT
+247 GAYGYFT

-311 SEEQNLVITEA
+311 SEEQNLVVTEA

-328 EKFYAVKLV
+328 EKFYAVKLI

-342 TTRPNCVAYIT
+342 NTRPNCVAYIT
-353 TKVNDIRPIFD
+353 TKINDIRPIFD

-369 PPTATDPAGKAIFF
+369 PPTANDPAGRAIFL

-388 SATAP
+388 SAAAP
-393 LYWQKYDFGDGTTP
+393 VYWQQYDFGDGTTP
-407 IEIEYQFDNGAY
+407 IEIEYQFSDGAY

-462 ASESFEEDGAE
+462 ASESFEEEGST

-576 FPEITLTGATKL
+576 FPEITLTGATQL

-602 GATVAMQWSF
+602 EATVAMQWSF
-612 VQPNENT
+612 VRPNENT

-698 LSHNNQSTSPVTV
+698 LSHNNQSTSPITA

-726 TGCFAERTVSVTVL
+726 TGCFTERTVSVIVL

-753 VDVDDPTLALKDD
+753 VDVDDPTLALKDE
-766 SPNSATSLWTFSD
+766 SLNSASSLWTFSD

-788 NHRFNDVSGDA
+788 NHRFNDVSGEA

-818 TVPIELFAVWVPNA
+818 TVPIELFAVWLPNA

-860 NRYGEKIH
+860 NRYGERIH

-892 YKGNKVPIGTYI
+892 YKGNKVPTGTYI

>member
-1 MKKIVKRFLIKSILL
+1 MKNIINNTKKTIAITLSLL
-16 LLLLLGLNL
+16 FVLNL

-34 LDFSTEGY
+34 LDFSTGGY
-42 LNWIA
+42 INWKA
-47 KTGRYNYW
+47 KTGTYNASSSNAVFNW
-55 GNVDYP
+55 NTS
-61 IYEWDSTWSDPTQ
+61 WTDPTQ
-74 ANDFNDAYHGGRFFI
+74 ASDNGGRLFQVF
-89 IYNGG
+89 NNG
-94 TDTNSLN
+94 TDSYSNS
-101 QLSRVPEGFTHSS
+101 QLSRVPEGFTHAS
-114 QINNAKGGGHCSQLQ
+114 QINNSYGGTNCSQLE

-143 MYAMVLQAPGH
+143 KYAMVLEAPGH
-154 TGYQNPTF
+154 DGYENPTF

-170 PENGMMLE
+170 SDNGQMLE
-178 ELVDSCAFFE
+178 ELVDPCAFFE
-188 KTSTAT
+188 KPSNAQLPQLEPDVWHTSTVN
-194 LPTTEPELWHE
+194 
-205 GSTDGHGLWI
+205 SSWI
-215 WSNWQQIK
+215 WSNWQEIK
-223 INLTRYIGDRI
+223 INLARYVGDRI
-234 TIRVRISDCYVSH
+234 TVRVRLGDCSFSAH
-247 GGYGYFT
+247 GAYGYFT
-254 AKAEPALINTPGC
+254 AKAEPALISTPGC

-286 KWFEVTSTFLSQD
+286 KWFEISSTFLSQD

-304 EANSPAL
+304 DDNSPAL
-311 SEEQNLVITEA
+311 SEDQNLVITEA

-328 EKFYAVKLV
+328 EKYYAVKLV

-353 TKVNDIRPIFD
+353 TKIVDIRPNFD

-369 PPTATDPAGKAIFF
+369 PPTAIDPAGRAIFM

-388 SATAP
+388 PAAAP

-407 IEIEYQFDNGAY
+407 IELEYQFENTAY
-419 KWLAINADQNPTTT
+419 KWVATNADQNPTTT
-433 FEYDATG
+433 FEYDAVG
-440 SIERIIHIYATDG
+440 SIERVIHTYTTDG
-453 EYTYTRTAR
+453 NFTYTRTVR
-462 ASESFEEDGAE
+462 ASESFEEENAE
-473 FCEKSETLQVIIPKT
+473 YCEKSQTLDVIIPKT
-488 PSLLLEGDDEICVNS
+488 PSLLLEGDGEICVNT
-503 ENTITASSPD
+503 ETTITASSPD
-513 DENTDTFTYQWW
+513 DENTDNFVYQWW
-525 YSTQDISTEAPIFE
+525 YSTQDIATEAPIFE

-544 QIYTEETTLQVKVT
+544 QVYTAETTLQVKVT
-558 DTETGYNRI
+558 DTETGYNRT

-588 CMGEQANITATDAT
+588 CMGEQANITASDAT

-629 LTFTPTCDTT
+629 LTFTPTSDTT

-654 SIDIFITNPV
+654 SINIYITNPV

-676 SVTLT
+676 SVILT

-711 TPTQSTT
+711 TPAESTT

-726 TGCFAERTVSVTVL
+726 TGCFTERTVSVTVL

-753 VDVDDPTLALKDD
+753 VDVDDPTLALRDE

-788 NHRFNDVSGDA
+788 NHRFNDVSGEF
-799 VYIHLETA
+799 VHIHLETA

-818 TVPIELFAVWVPNA
+818 DVPIELFAVWVPNA

-860 NRYGEKIH
+860 NRYGERIH
-868 SASAKTLDSSLQ
+868 SAFAKVLDSSLQ
-880 DELIETFAWDGT
+880 DELIKTFAWDGT
-892 YKGNKVPIGTYI
+892 YKGSKVPTGTYI

>member
-1 MKKIVKRFLIKSILL
+1 MKNIIKNTKKTIAITLSLL
-16 LLLLLGLNL
+16 FVLNL
-25 QAQVPTGHN
+25 QAQVPTGEN
-34 LDFSTEGY
+34 LDFSTGGY
-42 LNWIA
+42 QFWQA
-47 KTGRYNYW
+47 KTGIYD
-55 GNVDYP
+55 GNSSQP
-61 IYEWDSTWSDPTQ
+61 IFNWTTSLPDPTQ
-74 ANDFNDAYHGGRFFI
+74 ASDAGGRLFEVF
-89 IYNGG
+89 NSG
-94 TDTNSLN
+94 TDSYSAG
-101 QLSRVPEGFTHSS
+101 QLSRVPEGFTHAS
-114 QINNAKGGGHCSQLQ
+114 QINNAYGGTNCSQLQ

-143 MYAMVLQAPGH
+143 MYAMVLESPGH
-154 TGYQNPTF
+154 SNYENPTF
-162 QIDVMKHS
+162 QIDIMKHS
-170 PENGMMLE
+170 PDNGAMLE
-178 ELVDSCAFFE
+178 ELVDACAFFE
-188 KTSTAT
+188 KSSNTQ
-194 LPTTEPELWHE
+194 LPITEPEVWHT
-205 GSTDGHGLWI
+205 SATNSSWI

-223 INLTRYIGDRI
+223 INLARYIGDRV
-234 TIRVRISDCYVSH
+234 TIRVRLGDCSFSAH
-247 GGYGYFT
+247 GAYGYFT

-311 SEEQNLVITEA
+311 SEEQNLVVTEA

-342 TTRPNCVAYIT
+342 NTRPNCVAYIT
-353 TKVNDIRPIFD
+353 TKINDIRPIFD

-369 PPTATDPAGKAIFF
+369 PPTANDPAGRAIFS

-388 SATAP
+388 SAAAP
-393 LYWQKYDFGDGTTP
+393 VYYQQYDFGDGTTP
-407 IEIEYQFDNGAY
+407 IEIEYQFSDGAY

-433 FEYDATG
+433 FEYDAAG

-462 ASESFEEDGAE
+462 ASESFEEEGST

-612 VQPNENT
+612 VRPNENT

-698 LSHNNQSTSPVTV
+698 LSHNNQSTSPITA

-726 TGCFAERTVSVTVL
+726 TGCFTERTVSVIVL

-753 VDVDDPTLALKDD
+753 VDVDDPTLALKDE
-766 SPNSATSLWTFSD
+766 SLNSASSLWSFSD

-788 NHRFNDVSGDA
+788 NHRFNDVSGEA

-818 TVPIELFAVWVPNA
+818 TVPIELFAVWLPNA

-860 NRYGEKIH
+860 NRYGERIH

-892 YKGNKVPIGTYI
+892 YKGNKVPTGTYI

>member
-1 MKKIVKRFLIKSILL
+1 MKNIIKNTKKTIAITLSLL
-16 LLLLLGLNL
+16 FVLNL
-25 QAQVPTGHN
+25 QAQVPTGEN
-34 LDFSTEGY
+34 LDFSTGGY
-42 LNWIA
+42 QFWQA
-47 KTGRYNYW
+47 KTGIYD
-55 GNVDYP
+55 GNSSQP
-61 IYEWDSTWSDPTQ
+61 IFNWNTPWSDPTQ
-74 ANDFNDAYHGGRFFI
+74 ASDEGGRFFV

-94 TDTNSLN
+94 TDSYSLN

-114 QINNAKGGGHCSQLQ
+114 QINNAEGGADCSQLQ

-143 MYAMVLQAPGH
+143 MYAMVLEAPDH
-154 TGYQNPTF
+154 SGYENPTF

-170 PENGMMLE
+170 PDNGMMLE
-178 ELVDSCAFFE
+178 ELVDPCAFFE
-188 KTSTAT
+188 KISNET
-194 LPTTEPELWHE
+194 LPTTEPEVWHNGQG
-205 GSTDGHGLWI
+205 GSWGDGWI
-215 WSNWQQIK
+215 YCDWQQIK
-223 INLTRYIGDRI
+223 INLAKYVGDRV
-234 TIRVRISDCYVSH
+234 TIRVRLGDCSPTAH

-311 SEEQNLVITEA
+311 SEEQNLVVTEA

-353 TKVNDIRPIFD
+353 TKINDIRPIFD

-369 PPTATDPAGKAIFF
+369 PPTANDPAGRAIFL

-388 SATAP
+388 SAAAP
-393 LYWQKYDFGDGTTP
+393 VYYQQYDFGDGTTP
-407 IEIEYQFDNGAY
+407 IEIEYQFSDGAY

-433 FEYDATG
+433 FEYDAAG

-462 ASESFEEDGAE
+462 ASESFEEEGST

-525 YSTQDISTEAPIFE
+525 YSTQDITTEAPIFE

-612 VQPNENT
+612 VRPNENT

-698 LSHNNQSTSPVTV
+698 LSHNNQSTSPITA

-726 TGCFAERTVSVTVL
+726 TGCFTERTVSVTVL

-753 VDVDDPTLALKDD
+753 VDVDDPTLALKDE
-766 SPNSATSLWTFSD
+766 SLNSASSLWSFSD

-788 NHRFNDVSGDA
+788 NHRFNDVSGEA

-818 TVPIELFAVWVPNA
+818 TVPIELFAVWLPNA

-860 NRYGEKIH
+860 NRYGERIH

-880 DELIETFAWDGT
+880 DELIKTFAWDGT
-892 YKGNKVPIGTYI
+892 YKGNKVPTGTYI

>member
-1 MKKIVKRFLIKSILL
+1 MKNIIKNTKKTIAITLSLL
-16 LLLLLGLNL
+16 FGLNL
-25 QAQVPTGHN
+25 QAQVPTGEN
-34 LDFSTEGY
+34 LDFSTGGY
-42 LNWIA
+42 QFWQA
-47 KTGRYNYW
+47 KTGTYN
-55 GNVDYP
+55 GTSSQP
-61 IYEWDSTWSDPTQ
+61 IFSWTTSWADPTQ
-74 ANDFNDAYHGGRFFI
+74 ASDEGGRFFI
-89 IYNGG
+89 VYNNG
-94 TDTNSLN
+94 TDSYSAG
-101 QLSRVPEGFTHSS
+101 QLPRVPEGFTHAS
-114 QINNAKGGGHCSQLQ
+114 QINNEEGGADCSQLQ

-143 MYAMVLQAPGH
+143 MYAMVLEAPTH

-162 QIDVMKHS
+162 QIDVMRHS
-170 PENGMMLE
+170 PDNGNMLE
-178 ELVDSCAFFE
+178 ELVDPCAFFE
-188 KTSTAT
+188 KTSTAQ
-194 LPTTEPELWHE
+194 LPSLEPTLWHTSAVNS
-205 GSTDGHGLWI
+205 GWI

-223 INLTRYIGDRI
+223 INLAKYVGDKV
-234 TIRVRISDCYVSH
+234 TIRVRLGDCSPTAH

-254 AKAEPALINTPGC
+254 AKAEPALISAPGC
-267 AGNGDTVTVASA
+267 AGNGDTVTIAAA
-279 PGGFESY
+279 PSGFESY
-286 KWFEVTSTFLSQD
+286 KWFEISSTFLSQD

-304 EANSPAL
+304 DANSPAI
-311 SEEQNLVITEA
+311 SEEQNLIVTEA

-328 EKFYAVKLV
+328 EKLYAVKLV

-342 TTRPNCVAYIT
+342 TTRPNCIAYIT
-353 TKVNDIRPIFD
+353 TKIVDVRPIFD
-364 NLTYT
+364 NMTHT
-369 PPTATDPAGKAIFF
+369 APTATTPAGQTIFF

-388 SATAP
+388 ASAAP
-393 LYWQKYDFGDGTTP
+393 LYWQQYDFGDGTTP
-407 IEIEYQFDNGAY
+407 IEIEYRFDNGAY
-419 KWLAINADQNPTTT
+419 KWLPINADQNPSTT
-433 FEYDATG
+433 FEYDAAG
-440 SIERIIHIYATDG
+440 SLERVIHTYATHG
-453 EYTYTRTAR
+453 EYTYTRVVR
-462 ASESFEEDGAE
+462 SSENFEEEGAE
-473 FCEKSETLQVIIPKT
+473 YCEKSESMSVTIPKV
-488 PSLLLEGDDEICVNS
+488 PSLLLEGDNEICVNS
-503 ENTITASSPD
+503 ETTITASSPE
-513 DENTDTFTYQWW
+513 DENTDNFIYQWW
-525 YSTQDISTEAPIFE
+525 YDTQDIATETPIFE

-544 QIYTEETTLQVKVT
+544 QLYTGETTLIVKVT
-558 DTETGYNRI
+558 DTETGFNRTA
-567 ETFTVKVEP
+567 TFTVSVEP
-576 FPEITLTGATKL
+576 FPDITLTGATKL

-602 GATVAMQWSF
+602 GATVAMQWAF
-612 VQPNENT
+612 VQPNETT

-654 SIDIFITNPV
+654 SIDIYITNPV
-664 AQISRTKICEGE
+664 AKISRTKICEGE

-698 LSHNNQSTSPVTV
+698 LSHNNQSTSPVTA
-711 TPTQSTT
+711 TPAQSTT

-740 PYPTPVISYSPGY
+740 PYPTPIISYSPGY
-753 VDVDDPTLALKDD
+753 VDVDDPTLALRDE
-766 SPNSATSLWTFSD
+766 SLNSASSLWTFSD

-788 NHRFNDVSGDA
+788 NHRFNDVSGES

-860 NRYGEKIH
+860 NRYGERIH
-868 SASAKTLDSSLQ
+868 HAYAKTLDSSLQ
-880 DELIETFAWDGT
+880 DQVIKTFAWDGT

>member
-1 MKKIVKRFLIKSILL
+1 MKNIIKNTKKTIAITLSLL
-16 LLLLLGLNL
+16 FVLNL
-25 QAQVPTGHN
+25 QAQVPTGEN
-34 LDFSTEGY
+34 LDFSTGGY
-42 LNWIA
+42 QFWQA
-47 KTGRYNYW
+47 KTGIYD
-55 GNVDYP
+55 GNSSQAIFNWTTSLP
-61 IYEWDSTWSDPTQ
+61 DPTQ
-74 ANDFNDAYHGGRFFI
+74 ASDAGGRLFEVF
-89 IYNGG
+89 NSG
-94 TDTNSLN
+94 TDSYSAG
-101 QLSRVPEGFTHSS
+101 QLSRVPEGFTHAS
-114 QINNAKGGGHCSQLQ
+114 QINNAYGGTNCSQLQ

-143 MYAMVLQAPGH
+143 MYAMVLESPGH
-154 TGYQNPTF
+154 SNYENPTF
-162 QIDVMKHS
+162 QIDIMKHS
-170 PENGMMLE
+170 PDNGAMLE
-178 ELVDSCAFFE
+178 ELVDACAFFE
-188 KTSTAT
+188 KSSNTQ
-194 LPTTEPELWHE
+194 LPITEPEVWHT
-205 GSTDGHGLWI
+205 SATNSSWI

-223 INLTRYIGDRI
+223 INLARYIGDRV
-234 TIRVRISDCYVSH
+234 TIRVRLGDCSFSAH
-247 GGYGYFT
+247 GAYGYFT

-311 SEEQNLVITEA
+311 SEEQNLVVTEA

-353 TKVNDIRPIFD
+353 TKINDIRPIFD

-369 PPTATDPAGKAIFF
+369 PPTANDPAGRAIFL

-388 SATAP
+388 SAAAP
-393 LYWQKYDFGDGTTP
+393 VYWQQYDFGDGTTP
-407 IEIEYQFDNGAY
+407 IEIEYQFSDGAY

-433 FEYDATG
+433 FEYDAAG

-462 ASESFEEDGAE
+462 ASESFEEEGST

-525 YSTQDISTEAPIFE
+525 YSTQDISTETPIFE

-576 FPEITLTGATKL
+576 FPDITLTGATQL
-588 CMGEQANITATDAT
+588 CMGEQANITASDAT

-612 VQPNENT
+612 VRPNENT

-698 LSHNNQSTSPVTV
+698 LSHNNQSTSPITV

-726 TGCFAERTVSVTVL
+726 TGCFTERTASVIVL

-753 VDVDDPTLALKDD
+753 VDVDDPTLALKDE
-766 SPNSATSLWTFSD
+766 SLNSASSLWTFSD

-788 NHRFNDVSGDA
+788 NHRFNDVSGEA

-818 TVPIELFAVWVPNA
+818 TVPIELFAVWLPNA

-860 NRYGEKIH
+860 NRYGERIH

-892 YKGNKVPIGTYI
+892 YKGNKVPTGTYI

>member
-1 MKKIVKRFLIKSILL
+1 MKNIIKNTKKTIAITLSLL
-16 LLLLLGLNL
+16 FVLNL
-25 QAQVPTGHN
+25 QAQVPTGEN
-34 LDFSTEGY
+34 LDFSTGGY
-42 LNWIA
+42 QFWQA
-47 KTGRYNYW
+47 KTGIYNGTSSQAIFNW
-55 GNVDYP
+55 TTSLP
-61 IYEWDSTWSDPTQ
+61 DPTQ
-74 ANDFNDAYHGGRFFI
+74 ASDAGGRLFEVF
-89 IYNGG
+89 NSG
-94 TDTNSLN
+94 TDSYSAG
-101 QLSRVPEGFTHSS
+101 QLSRVPEGFTHAS
-114 QINNAKGGGHCSQLQ
+114 QINNAYGGTNCSQLQ

-143 MYAMVLQAPGH
+143 MYAMVLESPGH
-154 TGYQNPTF
+154 SNYENPTF
-162 QIDVMKHS
+162 QIDIMKHS
-170 PENGMMLE
+170 PDNGMMLE
-178 ELVDSCAFFE
+178 ELVDACAFFE
-188 KTSTAT
+188 KSSNTQ
-194 LPTTEPELWHE
+194 LPTTEPGVWHT
-205 GSTDGHGLWI
+205 STTNSSWI

-223 INLTRYIGDRI
+223 INLARYIGDRV
-234 TIRVRISDCYVSH
+234 TIRVRLGDCSFSAH
-247 GGYGYFT
+247 GAYGYFT

-311 SEEQNLVITEA
+311 SEEQNLVVTEA

-342 TTRPNCVAYIT
+342 NTRPNCVAYIT
-353 TKVNDIRPIFD
+353 TKINDIRPIFD

-369 PPTATDPAGKAIFF
+369 PPTANDPAGRAIFL

-388 SATAP
+388 SAAAP
-393 LYWQKYDFGDGTTP
+393 VYYQQYDFGDGTTP
-407 IEIEYQFDNGAY
+407 IEIEYQFSDGAY

-433 FEYDATG
+433 FEYDAAG

-462 ASESFEEDGAE
+462 ASESFEEEGST

-525 YSTQDISTEAPIFE
+525 YSTQDITTEAPIFE

-612 VQPNENT
+612 VRPNENT

-698 LSHNNQSTSPVTV
+698 LSHNNQSSSPITA

-726 TGCFAERTVSVTVL
+726 TGCFTERTVSVIVL

-753 VDVDDPTLALKDD
+753 VDVDDPTLALKDE
-766 SPNSATSLWTFSD
+766 SPNSASSLWTFSD

-788 NHRFNDVSGDA
+788 NHRFNDVSGEA

-818 TVPIELFAVWVPNA
+818 TVPIELFAVWLPNA

-860 NRYGEKIH
+860 NRYGERIH

-892 YKGNKVPIGTYI
+892 YNGNKVPTGTYI

>member
-1 MKKIVKRFLIKSILL
+1 MKNIINNTKKQIALA

-34 LDFSTEGY
+34 LDFSTGGY
-42 LNWIA
+42 INWKA
-47 KTGRYNYW
+47 KTGTYNASSSNAVFNW
-55 GNVDYP
+55 NTS
-61 IYEWDSTWSDPTQ
+61 WTDPTQ
-74 ANDFNDAYHGGRFFI
+74 ASDNGGRLFQVF
-89 IYNGG
+89 NNG
-94 TDTNSLN
+94 TDSYSNS
-101 QLSRVPEGFTHSS
+101 QLSRVPEGFTHAS
-114 QINNAKGGGHCSQLQ
+114 QINNSYGGTNCSQLE

-143 MYAMVLQAPGH
+143 KYAMVLEAPGH
-154 TGYQNPTF
+154 SGYENPTF

-170 PENGMMLE
+170 SDNGQMLE
-178 ELVDSCAFFE
+178 ELVDPCAFFE
-188 KTSTAT
+188 KPSNAQLPQLEPDVWHTSTVN
-194 LPTTEPELWHE
+194 
-205 GSTDGHGLWI
+205 SSWI
-215 WSNWQQIK
+215 WSNWQEIK
-223 INLTRYIGDRI
+223 INLARYVGDRI
-234 TIRVRISDCYVSH
+234 TVRVRLGDCSFSAH
-247 GGYGYFT
+247 GAYGYFT
-254 AKAEPALINTPGC
+254 AKAEPALISTPGC

-286 KWFEVTSTFLSQD
+286 KWFEISSTFLSQD

-304 EANSPAL
+304 DANSPAL
-311 SEEQNLVITEA
+311 SEDQNLIVTEA

-353 TKVNDIRPIFD
+353 TKIVDIRPNFD

-369 PPTATDPAGKAIFF
+369 PPTAIDPAGRAIFM

-388 SATAP
+388 PAAAP

-407 IEIEYQFDNGAY
+407 IELEYQFENTAY
-419 KWLAINADQNPTTT
+419 KWVATNADQNPTTT
-433 FEYDATG
+433 FEYDAVG
-440 SIERIIHIYATDG
+440 SIERVIHTYTTDG
-453 EYTYTRTAR
+453 NFTYTRTVR
-462 ASESFEEDGAE
+462 ASESFEEENAE
-473 FCEKSETLQVIIPKT
+473 YCEKSQTLDVIIPKT
-488 PSLLLEGDDEICVNS
+488 PSLLLEGDGEICVNT
-503 ENTITASSPD
+503 ETTITASSPD
-513 DENTDTFTYQWW
+513 DENTDNFLYQWW
-525 YSTQDISTEAPIFE
+525 YSTQDITTEAPIFE

-544 QIYTEETTLQVKVT
+544 QIYTAETTLQVKVT
-558 DTETGYNRI
+558 DTETGYNRT

-588 CMGEQANITATDAT
+588 CMGEQANITASDAT

-612 VQPNENT
+612 VRPNENT

-688 SWEAEPADAS
+688 SWVAEPADAS
-698 LSHNNQSTSPVTV
+698 LSHNNQSTSPITV

-726 TGCFAERTVSVTVL
+726 TGCFTERTVSVIVL

-753 VDVDDPTLALKDD
+753 VDVDDPTLALRDE
-766 SPNSATSLWTFSD
+766 SPNSASSLWTFSD

-807 NELGCSDTTSV
+807 NELGCLDTTSV

-832 FTPNGDGVND
+832 FTPNGDGIND
-842 LFYFVS
+842 LFYFIS

-860 NRYGEKIH
+860 NRYGERIH
-868 SASAKTLDSSLQ
+868 SAFAKTLDSSLQ
-880 DELIETFAWDGT
+880 DELIKTFAWDGT
-892 YKGNKVPIGTYI
+892 YKGSKVPTGTYI